1 MLEIK
6 SYDDWIEEEEEL
18 AEDPVSNIKKYT
30 DYVRLNYSK
39 AGILNPET
47 DSEIAAGVQDRLNEE
62 VFTEDMTEEDRNGIF
77 SSIVGPDKNDDADA
91 RFVLDYLKA
100 EGQQDDVRVQ
110 NLTQYLSMKQL
121 APDRAEE
128 FRQPVADIIG
138 DRKLVRDSRIA
149 AADRGDFS
157 VVAIEEDNG
166 DRTFYSGPSAKPEKV
181 SGEIDSLIKAGAIS
195 TSDLSSIS
203 GYVKPINGGLST
215 TSEATRYDIFRSTVG
230 EKAKADKELG
240 GLLQNQ
246 AGALRQQKEEEQ
258 RTTGEAVLE
267 GAKTVIAYPF
277 AKLADAVGAV
287 GSFLT
292 GEEKPEPKYA
302 PDTKLSDVLGS
313 DENLRKKFSAEE
325 IEKFSDA
332 MVADAAGAVFR
343 ADKPETGITT
353 DSMGNPIIAAALLPR
368 DDLFEKAL
376 AAAPLNKD
384 QQKMA
389 RVRRDQL
396 LDTTAPELLKVILE
410 EEPDAVG
417 MLAKAKADGLSD
429 AEFVKTYVSD
439 SKNYSGF
446 ETRLEQ
452 FGKSAWKTVA
462 EIPLGLAALSGN
474 EWAAKEMVKM
484 NKDQSRRQEFSR
496 MFGDE
501 YGIGFQLLNTIP
513 QVATDIGLTIGTG
526 GVFAGAKTLAKAG
539 AVSSKTALRSMAK
552 LGLAGVD
559 DVAAQSF
566 RTASTAGGE
575 AATSNAIKEV
585 GRSLATKFAE
595 NAPVFTT
602 SFVRSATSTYGSIYG
617 QLPDEM
623 SHEEKHKNALGYSLA
638 AGLSTGVIT
647 SGMSFLG
654 RGGVEEVATKRIRAM
669 LGGET
674 DEAVA
679 KAGGR
684 FVPVDKMNYRQAK
697 AVYENLK
704 NESNPVTDRAFQ
716 RAMRGAIGSTYKNYM
731 RTTFGGIV
739 NEATEEMVDQAIQMK
754 LEDAAL
760 DQETPLSE
768 KVNQIF
774 TAGVIGGGL
783 GGIVAG
789 ATQFGPVKKSE
800 LALVFEGRASALEN
814 VATRLRQT
822 NSMATAETVQRMI
835 DDARTRAAE
844 VTQAEAQA
852 KIQEEK
858 NAELATK
865 KPIFADPAEKQLS
878 DETEQ
883 ELELTMLGDLVGE
896 KVSAAGFSG
905 TLEADD
911 SGSIFLN
918 TKDGETIH
926 LGSRYEKAQGR
937 VSAFP
942 QLMTTAKDEGKV
954 LAGTPYIVRG
964 KKATSKVAMPSVT
977 ETNRPEDFLGVI
989 KDKGNIQQLVVKGAT
1004 MMSNQ
1009 DFTMDIKISNGY
1021 QIKSLARYYN
1031 VSLDSLQDLTPP
1043 PTDSEVNASSIDE
1056 IEANAVSDEAKAS
1069 IVTAKEV
1076 LQYGPNQNL
1085 FKAFMAGDS
1094 SKAKFKQTVTNLTP
1108 DELNFVA
1115 QNANTFFDWV
1125 SSDETIPAE
1134 TRGTL
1139 LQSAEDLKSR
1149 VALAY
1154 KFQADQAAKE
1164 AFANEP
1170 DLTDEEKA
1178 AIEDELKQDLEGDSE
1193 EATTPKTQLTP
1204 KEQEAENKRLK
1215 GVITGAPKE
1224 STVVKT
1230 RKTPEGNSVVEG
1242 PSPQDQLKKLMA
1254 DYSDM
1259 EFTAPLVATRDGYKT
1274 FAGATKYRKKL
1285 EFLEDIA
1292 YSDAATEEFSAELAE
1307 LKTSMAKAKQAIGS
1321 RRRRLRVK
1329 MASLLPAEVGSEET
1343 TLTQSEQDLASQL
1356 SAIEASRPFRTFE
1369 EEEKVQEKRIKKKRV
1384 DHGGIAGEDWSTED
1398 KLNVFR
1404 NQEEEL
1410 AFNDLV
1416 LGGFRISDLSAY
1428 GKAIAGLT
1436 QEDIGYGE
1444 VPLFTKQR
1452 LEGDPTDPMKYLKGK
1467 HKFLHRK
1474 VIENYPLVTPTSKH
1488 EPVTS
1493 KRSYTNVET
1502 GERGTIPI
1510 PVFRDA
1516 SYDVVAGEFTNDP
1529 IIIREQ
1535 IDQNI
1540 PVTIP
1545 KELIKRSENAKD
1557 AFKIN
1562 PSIEFD
1568 SDTGVVMSV
1577 IDPITRQ
1584 PIRFSGE
1591 EAYVNGSYIPI
1602 KARKT
1607 ESLLM
1612 SLVAPSGRYL
1622 SSAGET
1628 AKGRQSI
1635 GQQVVNNKVVP
1646 AKNLNARDYTG
1657 DFQKWMMG
1665 EVAFDG
1671 EFERGAGHRFLK
1683 SEFQLDDD
1691 SISDLSSYALAEY
1704 GLSVYEFAMG
1714 KALLDYAAKSVKF
1727 DKNKS
1732 ITKRLTKAAEE
1743 KGLTLEQYKEHPDF
1757 ASEFSLTK
1765 ESLRDLNPVGIVANF
1780 FYTNSKEAMATAIVE
1795 RHPQLSGSTPHNVI
1809 TKYAEFLFERVN
1821 EPDGD
1826 LFIGPKNPLTI
1837 LKKFGKD
1844 YQNAEKAR
1852 NIRKTVFFRGM
1863 GEDNESVLDTLLAT
1877 GKLNDYAL
1885 DPLMSS
1891 SRDMVDD
1898 DPETATTYRTGLRD
1912 SLIRQINDAPELK
1925 RAMKDIA
1932 LLFHKG
1938 FEVLDSGEMIVDVL
1952 INKVVSITGDNRDI
1966 SMAIVNRLS
1975 GLKTG
1980 LRAAGIMSELGW
1992 LPPVAKFEAIPPT
2005 TEPPTR
2011 LESPTASKDR
2021 LIEIVN
2027 KAKESAYRAGGKTTP
2042 QEEIAYRNQII
2053 EAVRVAQPEI
2063 QEAFAAAE
2071 TLRRKGDLRER
2082 YEQSIKSVFD
2092 KMDTE
2097 TINVAVNKLS
2107 QTINNNR
2114 SKLDKFDEQIELVN
2128 SEITE
2133 AGLSL
2138 RNIFNEIN
2146 VQRRALGLDAR
2157 PESEL
2162 LADLSSE
2169 GEFKQPT
2176 AAELSSLERPQP
2188 TATPKQAKVKKTK
2201 AAERAQLA
2209 LPQLTDSYNMALSNV
2224 RFYTRKK
2231 NSVTRDKGVSIALI
2245 ERLNPLMQSIDDV
2258 MADGNM
2264 SETEKTGTVQAIL
2277 TRALTGDPADTRAAT
2292 DYKKA
2297 SESTKLKA
2305 SGIVEETT
2313 KLKDYEKIARMAA
2326 PALMKMRNDT
2336 TRLNKSVSNVN
2347 SAELEQ
2353 AARIANSEDV
2363 ARYAL
2368 ESNDPESVLTALRII
2383 SKSKVEHHREVAKLL
2398 LLAPDF
2404 VRSVKFGIVD
2414 VRSDWAGIY
2423 DSESNAVMVNL
2434 SGHNGRGLA
2443 DVLLHEYLHAA
2454 TVTYLNDPRTAE
2466 QRAAVQ
2472 RINQLR
2478 ELAIAQATK
2487 KGLMRYAHVRNGLA
2501 NNAEFLTYTIT
2512 APEFQSMLAAM
2523 TPTGQRSILSRM
2535 IDAILSFFGKK
2546 NTLLNKAVK
2555 ELFDFS
2561 QMSLASYHTFNISS
2575 RRDIDGIVQ
2584 IAQDARVA
2592 FEDKEFFDSLLER
2605 IQSDEYE
2612 LEQKMSQAPDTL
2624 YFSRS
2629 DVEKL
2634 NTPSG
2639 ISLQSFAAAF
2649 TRFIKPETKTYEDV
2663 VELADEIISDHMW
2676 NPENYIVEA
2685 TQDGISRMYRR
2696 LLTMP
2701 DGKVYDPD
2709 NIEHA
2714 NASDQTIE
2722 IHNLISNGGFDR
2734 AVDDT
2739 VRKINTERAEAVR
2752 SFANYL
2758 SLNTVEEADPAPE
2771 TLYDSPEAAVL
2782 LIAASKY
2789 AVRTEP
2795 DPKADNG
2802 LRYRVIEMAGDNEQM
2817 PFVADGKTASDVV
2830 GYLRSGKGIKDAVKL
2845 AYIKQQNASSETSKK
2860 FGTGW
2865 YVFKKSNQ
2873 HEDAVKL
2880 NEACAGTSWC
2890 TGGHVST
2897 AKSHL
2902 SGGDFH
2908 VYFEKGKAEVAIR
2921 TTNGRLAEPPR
2932 GNTPNQTRTKKHED
2946 ILQTYLTRSD
2956 TNITGAE
2963 DFLADKEFLD
2973 RVVRDKGL
2981 SSFTDLELL
2990 NIPKHRKSSNGY
3002 SADADKWPSSVYKAI
3017 AEEVR
3022 QRDNIFFYDSDK
3034 VRKREYNPD
3043 VQYVYSDSDSLV
3055 DLNKFPN
3062 LVATNAGVWYMAL
3075 KPVTSPVPDPAKN
3088 LEFVGQT
3095 LYVDV
3100 GSIDAVL
3107 PKLKGAEKI
3116 VVRHGR
3122 DSDSSVVV
3130 FPELTRVEQIELRAD
3145 DDRFQ
3150 DGNGVTLE
3158 FPAVTTL
3165 DSLSVSS
3172 GNVKLP
3178 QLARLFSIGG
3188 SSYGRSS
3195 VSIPKLTELDWLHHS
3210 PELDAPNLKKITT
3223 LSEIRTPLS
3232 LPQLTE
3238 IEFWSD
3244 VTQDTYDF
3252 PRLTKVKEMYDVKG
3266 DHTFPNVTDLFSL
3279 ASVSGSVSFPNV
3291 LKMEGTLG
3299 EIREGGLVDMP
3310 KLTEVFD
3317 IQTINGFL
3325 KLPNLN
3331 TIRGKLSFIEMPVP
3345 LTLPK
3350 LKTIGRAISH
3360 TISPINLPELET
3372 LGDPTRVSFT
3382 GTAITQVRDL
3392 FVPKLKTIYGS
3403 VFSAYRLDLPSLEF
3417 LYGKIKG
3424 SAKPVTKVS
3433 SSAGRMVSSTATNRE
3448 AENVRIP
3455 DTAQIIGGQAEPR
3468 AADWVNMIRV
3478 PELTGDTAIDV
3489 LGEIRR
3495 ITPAGI
3501 NIEIN
3506 NTMVGAMGANPTKPN
3521 TILVNENLVATMASG
3536 LSEANAKAVV
3546 RTAVDEE
3553 LAHLASFTAFTT
3565 SDFAA
3570 VAVEL
3575 GPDKVNEI
3583 LDMMYSNMVPDA
3595 TERAARIAADREAGV
3610 TGDIDAAAEWVRMEI
3625 TRMATGRTRE
3635 ADIAFFYTN
3644 PSLLERFLEGLKA
3657 FIVKLKQQFRSTPTA
3672 GTAARIS
3679 QASRS
3684 FRKLRN
3690 GGVLPTPEPSAANE
3704 YGDTT
3709 AFLNAVNGDI
3719 AEGQEDRTLF
3729 MLPVAGTGASKQKTK
3744 DFWKMTQDK
3753 MYNLPMELRK
3763 YLNMRDGTI
3772 SQIEYT
3778 MEDFERRF
3786 PKMRDEALARGVS
3799 IEDIGMLL
3807 GTTAPVV
3814 QGEARKEIQRKVREF
3829 KKENAT
3835 DPDLERKTEDYE
3847 AKLTQ
3852 PEADKFFAAFRKEQ
3866 QAMESRLKGMGFGAM
3881 VDYLVEFRKEINK
3894 YKAVINFDES
3904 NDVYL
3909 TRTFRFFGSE
3919 GWAYFAKEGGVAM
3932 IDGKEVDF
3940 NKLRAAAAKHF
3951 EWEVDDDAKKNGQTL
3966 TAEQRDKK
3974 LIEYLDKYLEN
3985 LELEAADAKELGAM
3999 NTVRKDVNRL
4009 LRKKDFDAPLR
4020 TLLGE
4025 VTDPFENA
4033 VRTVYSVG
4041 RLAANEKFL
4050 RNFAKTAIEIEVA
4063 SRTRKPDMELLFP
4076 PSQSAQL
4083 GDLAGL
4089 YVRKDIA
4096 ATIREE
4102 LGMNGMKQQS
4112 KAMEQINSFGRML
4125 SKFSGLSITA
4135 KTLGSVGFYP
4145 RNLLGGIALTTAQ
4158 GIVNPVYLKD
4168 AFRLSIISNMSL
4180 GGTVKADT
4188 QETRDQIRRLVE
4200 LQILKDETRGRV
4212 AMDMLNGFV
4221 NSTDQQLE
4229 ELLDDIVEAQ
4239 GSGNIEKII
4248 KKFKLEGTWAATKQA
4263 GGSSVEF
4270 LASLNNVIDS
4280 AFKLNA
4286 YFYELNAL
4294 KEAYGDTESESK
4306 LEVDAARKVKL
4317 TFPTHSDQV
4326 SLAKAFNKSPFAML
4340 VLPFVRWK
4348 SEVFRTM
4355 FNTVP
4360 LAVEEIRSK
4369 NPVMQSRGIKRLVGF
4384 TTTMIGGGAAYGALF
4399 ATLFSLLTDDEDD
4412 ERGGV
4417 RKLNDEELESLREG
4431 LPKWQRNH
4439 GIFAQLLQDGT
4450 VQVIDMSNILPHS
4463 QLTDMVG
4470 MASRGDVKG
4479 MADYFASEMI
4489 GTQIA
4494 ANVAIEVAQNRD
4506 QFDQPIWLATDNAV
4520 GAFGKMLLHLGK
4532 GSLLPAVVDKTV
4544 KASRYGEQNAK
4555 EIIVGEITGVR
4566 PMIHKVPD
4574 IEYRGMRN
4582 LKESADAVVSLL
4594 YPLSSGRG
4602 LNPDG
4607 VESIIDEHQSASNK
4621 NQQKLHNFLMGMQS
4635 IGSTESSLAATAKQM
4650 KFSKQ
4655 RFGAALDG
4663 VNIPWVPN
4671 QEWFRKMIDNK
4682 MRVGE
4687 QNPDEIANEINR
4699 VLTQKAD
4706 VYSTNFLE

>member
-6 SYDDWIEEEEEL
+6 SYDDWTEEEEEL

-100 EGQQDDVRVQ
+100 EGQQDDARVQ

-138 DRKLVRDSRIA
+138 DRKLVRDSRVA

-246 AGALRQQKEEEQ
+246 AGTLRQQKEEEQ

-277 AKLADAVGAV
+277 AKLADAVTAA

-292 GEEKPEPKYA
+292 GQEKPEPKYA

-384 QQKMA
+384 QQRMA

-539 AVSSKTALRSMAK
+539 SVSSKTALRSMAK
-552 LGLAGVD
+552 LGLSGVD

-654 RGGVEEVATKRIRAM
+654 RGGVEEVATNRIRAM

-674 DEAVA
+674 DDAVLA
-679 KAGGR
+679 AGGR
-684 FVPVDKMNYRQAK
+684 VVPVDKMNYRQAK

-704 NESNPVTDRAFQ
+704 SESVPVTDRAFQ
-716 RAMRGAIGSTYKNYM
+716 RAMRGAIGGAYKNYM
-731 RTTFGGIV
+731 RTTFGGV
-739 NEATEEMVDQAIQMK
+739 LNEATEEMVDQAIQMK

-789 ATQFGPVKKSE
+789 ATQFGPVKQSE
-800 LALVFEGRASALEN
+800 LALVYEGRASALEK
-814 VATRLRQT
+814 VATQLRKT
-822 NSMATAETVQRMI
+822 NSNATAETVQRMI

-896 KVSAAGFSG
+896 KISAAGFTG

-977 ETNRPEDFLGVI
+977 ETNRPEDFLGII
-989 KDKGNIQQLVVKGAT
+989 KDEEGNIKQLVVKGAT
-1004 MMSNQ
+1004 MMANQ
-1009 DFTMDIKISNGY
+1009 DLGMDIKISNGY

-1076 LQYGPNQNL
+1076 LQYGPNKNL

-1154 KFQADQAAKE
+1154 KFQAEQVVPTGATDLTEEDKAALDDELQAALRG
-1164 AFANEP
+1164 
-1170 DLTDEEKA
+1170 DDGA
-1178 AIEDELKQDLEGDSE
+1178 AP
-1193 EATTPKTQLTP
+1193 TTKPRFTA

-1215 GVITGAPKE
+1215 GVISGAPKE
-1224 STVVKT
+1224 TT
-1230 RKTPEGNSVVEG
+1230 ATARKNTPEGNKVLEG
-1242 PSPQDQLKKLMA
+1242 PSPQEQLRQLMS
-1254 DYSDM
+1254 DYSDLEISVPLVTYNDKRITYAEAKAVEEKLKWLVGFAQTDAGVE
-1259 EFTAPLVATRDGYKT
+1259 EFTADL
-1274 FAGATKYRKKL
+1274 
-1285 EFLEDIA
+1285 
-1292 YSDAATEEFSAELAE
+1292 SE

-1329 MASLLPAEVGSEET
+1329 MAEFMPTEEVED
-1343 TLTQSEQDLASQL
+1343 TLTQSEQDLANRL
-1356 SAIEASRPFRTFE
+1356 AAIEGTRPIKPVE
-1369 EEEKVQEKRIKKKRV
+1369 VKAVKPQRIKHEK
-1384 DHGGIAGEDWSTED
+1384 AGEDWSTED
-1398 KLNVFR
+1398 KLNLFR
-1404 NQEEEL
+1404 NEGEER
-1410 AFNDLV
+1410 AFNELVSNGLNVTDLNGWGLSV
-1416 LGGFRISDLSAY
+1416 AGKVQEALGFGD
-1428 GKAIAGLT
+1428 
-1436 QEDIGYGE
+1436 
-1444 VPLFTKQR
+1444 VPLFTKKR
-1452 LEGDPTDPMKYLKGK
+1452 FLGDPTNPNKYVKGK
-1467 HKFLHRK
+1467 NILLRRK
-1474 VIENYPLVTPTSKH
+1474 VLEQFPI
-1488 EPVTS
+1488 
-1493 KRSYTNVET
+1493 VET
-1502 GERGTIPI
+1502 DTGFTPAPTKKKYANSQTGKFEPLKI
-1510 PVFRDA
+1510 PVFRDLNLDIVSGA
-1516 SYDVVAGEFTNDP
+1516 FTNDTH
-1529 IIIREQ
+1529 ITRAQ

-1540 PVTIP
+1540 ETFVP
-1545 KELIKRSENAKD
+1545 KEIIDKHNDPKNPFR
-1557 AFKIN
+1557 IN
-1562 PSIEFD
+1562 PSIDFD
-1568 SDTGVVMSV
+1568 RTTGKVMSV
-1577 IDPITRQ
+1577 LDPVTLE
-1584 PIRFSGE
+1584 PIRFSGQ
-1591 EAYVNGSYIPI
+1591 SYHTTMANYAPLRG
-1602 KARKT
+1602 KMM
-1607 ESLLM
+1607 M
-1612 SLVAPSGRYL
+1612 SLV
-1622 SSAGET
+1622 SAMIPPT
-1628 AKGRQSI
+1628 ASRLVNAGPTATGRQSI
-1635 GQQVVNNKVVP
+1635 EGRGLSAKEYIEDFKTYLGGQYKDEEGNIV
-1646 AKNLNARDYTG
+1646 KN
-1657 DFQKWMMG
+1657 MG
-1665 EVAFDG
+1665 
-1671 EFERGAGHRFLK
+1671 RGYSALK
-1683 SEFQLDDD
+1683 DTFALDDN
-1691 SISDLSSYALAEY
+1691 SIADLSSYALADY
-1704 GLSVYEFAMG
+1704 AFQVYEFAIG
-1714 KALLDYAAKSVKF
+1714 TELKKSLVNALNFDGNKAL
-1727 DKNKS
+1727 
-1732 ITKRLTKAAEE
+1732 TKKLEKAAETEGLVPPTVVPEERIEFIRNRLSTE
-1743 KGLTLEQYKEHPDF
+1743 KLFELAGVTSK
-1757 ASEFSLTK
+1757 T
-1765 ESLRDLNPVGIVANF
+1765 LRDINPVKVVSKF
-1780 FYTNSKEAMATAIVE
+1780 FYTNNIPSIASAITNIY
-1795 RHPQLSGSTPHNVI
+1795 PQFSGGSGPAVI
-1809 TKYAEFLFERVN
+1809 AKYAESLFDRMN
-1821 EPDGD
+1821 DPKGD
-1826 LFIGPKNPLTI
+1826 LYTGPKKAQTVLGYYGD
-1837 LKKFGKD
+1837 L
-1844 YQNAEKAR
+1844 YQRKEINANLRAEQYR
-1852 NIRKTVFFRGM
+1852 DLGPENI
-1863 GEDNESVLDTLLAT
+1863 EALDTLVFN
-1877 GKLNDYAL
+1877 GKLNDSAV
-1885 DPLMSS
+1885 DPLFMST
-1891 SRDMVDD
+1891 R
-1898 DPETATTYRTGLRD
+1898 TTYEDNTDAFIEFGD
-1912 SLIRQINDAPELK
+1912 SLRRELISAVNNTPALESALQDTASLFSEGLSGLKGARLVDALNN
-1925 RAMKDIA
+1925 
-1932 LLFHKG
+1932 L
-1938 FEVLDSGEMIVDVL
+1938 
-1952 INKVVSITGDNRDI
+1952 VSNLGGDNRHI
-1966 SMAIVNRLS
+1966 AIGIVNRLYRGEFES
-1975 GLKTG
+1975 G
-1980 LRAAGIMSELGW
+1980 LRAAGIMAELGW
-1992 LPPVAKFEAIPPT
+1992 LPPVANFNAVPPDTEAPDT
-2005 TEPPTR
+2005 
-2011 LESPTASKDR
+2011 LESPTASRER
-2021 LIEIVN
+2021 L
-2027 KAKESAYRAGGKTTP
+2027 AKIIQDSKEKAYRSVGSTTP
-2042 QEEIAYRNQII
+2042 QEEAEYRRTIAQ
-2053 EAVRVAQPEI
+2053 AVELVQPEVL
-2063 QEAFAAAE
+2063 AASARAE
-2071 TLRRKGDLRER
+2071 ELQRKAELRSRYATSLDSLVDIFTTQKGA
-2082 YEQSIKSVFD
+2082 D
-2092 KMDTE
+2092 KF
-2097 TINVAVNKLS
+2097 NAVV
-2107 QTINNNR
+2107 
-2114 SKLDKFDEQIELVN
+2114 SKLNSDITGAQDKI
-2128 SEITE
+2128 
-2133 AGLSL
+2133 
-2138 RNIFNEIN
+2138 
-2146 VQRRALGLDAR
+2146 
-2157 PESEL
+2157 
-2162 LADLSSE
+2162 
-2169 GEFKQPT
+2169 
-2176 AAELSSLERPQP
+2176 
-2188 TATPKQAKVKKTK
+2188 AKID
-2201 AAERAQLA
+2201 AQL
-2209 LPQLTDSYNMALSNV
+2209 
-2224 RFYTRKK
+2224 
-2231 NSVTRDKGVSIALI
+2231 
-2245 ERLNPLMQSIDDV
+2245 
-2258 MADGNM
+2258 
-2264 SETEKTGTVQAIL
+2264 
-2277 TRALTGDPADTRAAT
+2277 
-2292 DYKKA
+2292 
-2297 SESTKLKA
+2297 
-2305 SGIVEETT
+2305 EE
-2313 KLKDYEKIARMAA
+2313 L
-2326 PALMKMRNDT
+2326 
-2336 TRLNKSVSNVN
+2336 
-2347 SAELEQ
+2347 SAELEVARGRAEKAQSARTAPATKRTKKKAERKDLVSPAEFVDMAVSNLKYLQRSETKLRREQEVLTKFIDRISPVYSALDSPQKLDSVFAAINSARNKARQESTHYTKASEQSLLKGRNLVKDAASVSPYKIVAEQASVATRRLRENRSMFYPAANDVNSEAEMQ
-2353 AARIANSEDV
+2353 AARAKNAEDML
-2363 ARYAL
+2363 RYGL
-2368 ESNDPESVLTALRII
+2368 FSNDPESVLDALQII
-2383 SKSKVEHHREVAKLL
+2383 SKSKVEHHRDVANLL

-2404 VRSVKFGIVD
+2404 IRSVRFQTVD
-2414 VRSDWAGIY
+2414 LRSDWAGLY
-2423 DSESNAVMVNL
+2423 DSETNTVLVNL
-2434 SGHNGRGLA
+2434 AGHNGRGLA

-2454 TVTYLNDPRTAE
+2454 TVTYFNNPRNAE
-2466 QRAAVQ
+2466 QRAAVA

-2478 ELAIAQATK
+2478 ELAVAQANK
-2487 KGLMRYAHVRNGLA
+2487 NGMIRFAHVRRGLA
-2501 NNAEFLTYTIT
+2501 NNAEFLTYTLT
-2512 APEFQSMLAAM
+2512 APEFQASLATL
-2523 TPTGQRSILSRM
+2523 TPTGQRSLIGRL

-2546 NTLLNKAVK
+2546 NPLLNKSVK
-2555 ELFDFS
+2555 ELLDFS
-2561 QMSLASYHTFNISS
+2561 QMALVNFHTFNIDSARDYDALS
-2575 RRDIDGIVQ
+2575 EVAQDIKARTDDLDYFNNVVEDIITRYEGGQEGVFYLSESETDQAPLLYEVYDRETGEVVWTGTRRDIARQVQ
-2584 IAQDARVA
+2584 DRRDNA
-2592 FEDKEFFDSLLER
+2592 
-2605 IQSDEYE
+2605 YGG
-2612 LEQKMSQAPDTL
+2612 
-2624 YFSRS
+2624 Y
-2629 DVEKL
+2629 
-2634 NTPSG
+2634 
-2639 ISLQSFAAAF
+2639 
-2649 TRFIKPETKTYEDV
+2649 RF
-2663 VELADEIISDHMW
+2663 
-2676 NPENYIVEA
+2676 
-2685 TQDGISRMYRR
+2685 
-2696 LLTMP
+2696 
-2701 DGKVYDPD
+2701 
-2709 NIEHA
+2709 
-2714 NASDQTIE
+2714 
-2722 IHNLISNGGFDR
+2722 
-2734 AVDDT
+2734 
-2739 VRKINTERAEAVR
+2739 AVR
-2752 SFANYL
+2752 Q
-2758 SLNTVEEADPAPE
+2758 AD
-2771 TLYDSPEAAVL
+2771 
-2782 LIAASKY
+2782 
-2789 AVRTEP
+2789 RTSYM
-2795 DPKADNG
+2795 
-2802 LRYRVIEMAGDNEQM
+2802 R
-2817 PFVADGKTASDVV
+2817 
-2830 GYLRSGKGIKDAVKL
+2830 
-2845 AYIKQQNASSETSKK
+2845 
-2860 FGTGW
+2860 
-2865 YVFKKSNQ
+2865 
-2873 HEDAVKL
+2873 
-2880 NEACAGTSWC
+2880 
-2890 TGGHVST
+2890 
-2897 AKSHL
+2897 
-2902 SGGDFH
+2902 
-2908 VYFEKGKAEVAIR
+2908 AI
-2921 TTNGRLAEPPR
+2921 
-2932 GNTPNQTRTKKHED
+2932 D
-2946 ILQTYLTRSD
+2946 
-2956 TNITGAE
+2956 
-2963 DFLADKEFLD
+2963 
-2973 RVVRDKGL
+2973 
-2981 SSFTDLELL
+2981 
-2990 NIPKHRKSSNGY
+2990 
-3002 SADADKWPSSVYKAI
+3002 
-3017 AEEVR
+3017 AEE
-3022 QRDNIFFYDSDK
+3022 
-3034 VRKREYNPD
+3034 
-3043 VQYVYSDSDSLV
+3043 
-3055 DLNKFPN
+3055 
-3062 LVATNAGVWYMAL
+3062 
-3075 KPVTSPVPDPAKN
+3075 
-3088 LEFVGQT
+3088 
-3095 LYVDV
+3095 
-3100 GSIDAVL
+3100 
-3107 PKLKGAEKI
+3107 
-3116 VVRHGR
+3116 
-3122 DSDSSVVV
+3122 
-3130 FPELTRVEQIELRAD
+3130 
-3145 DDRFQ
+3145 
-3150 DGNGVTLE
+3150 
-3158 FPAVTTL
+3158 
-3165 DSLSVSS
+3165 
-3172 GNVKLP
+3172 
-3178 QLARLFSIGG
+3178 
-3188 SSYGRSS
+3188 
-3195 VSIPKLTELDWLHHS
+3195 
-3210 PELDAPNLKKITT
+3210 
-3223 LSEIRTPLS
+3223 TP
-3232 LPQLTE
+3232 P
-3238 IEFWSD
+3238 
-3244 VTQDTYDF
+3244 
-3252 PRLTKVKEMYDVKG
+3252 
-3266 DHTFPNVTDLFSL
+3266 
-3279 ASVSGSVSFPNV
+3279 
-3291 LKMEGTLG
+3291 
-3299 EIREGGLVDMP
+3299 
-3310 KLTEVFD
+3310 
-3317 IQTINGFL
+3317 
-3325 KLPNLN
+3325 
-3331 TIRGKLSFIEMPVP
+3331 
-3345 LTLPK
+3345 
-3350 LKTIGRAISH
+3350 
-3360 TISPINLPELET
+3360 
-3372 LGDPTRVSFT
+3372 
-3382 GTAITQVRDL
+3382 
-3392 FVPKLKTIYGS
+3392 
-3403 VFSAYRLDLPSLEF
+3403 
-3417 LYGKIKG
+3417 
-3424 SAKPVTKVS
+3424 
-3433 SSAGRMVSSTATNRE
+3433 
-3448 AENVRIP
+3448 
-3455 DTAQIIGGQAEPR
+3455 
-3468 AADWVNMIRV
+3468 
-3478 PELTGDTAIDV
+3478 IDV
-3489 LGEIRR
+3489 LEEIKR
-3495 ITPAGI
+3495 IVPDGVSV
-3501 NIEIN
+3501 EIDD
-3506 NTMVGAMGANPTKPN
+3506 TMVGAMGVRRSKPN
-3521 TILVNENLVATMASG
+3521 TIIINQEYVAGLGAG
-3536 LSEANAKAVV
+3536 LSKANAKAVV

-3553 LAHLASFTAFTT
+3553 LAHIAANSVFTDDDYLAIAK
-3565 SDFAA
+3565 
-3570 VAVEL
+3570 EL
-3575 GPDKVNEI
+3575 GPNMVNSI
-3583 LDMMYSNMVPDA
+3583 LDMVYSNMEPDDA
-3595 TERAARIAADREAGV
+3595 ARAALIAADRESGI
-3610 TGDIDAAAEWVRMEI
+3610 TGDLDAASEWVRMRM
-3625 TRMATGRTRE
+3625 THMATGRTRE
-3635 ADIAFFYTN
+3635 VDIAFFYTN

-3657 FIVKLKQQFRSTPTA
+3657 FITKLKQQFKATPTA

-3719 AEGQEDRTLF
+3719 AEGQEDRTSF

-3744 DFWKMTQDK
+3744 DFWKLTQDK

-3778 MEDFERRF
+3778 IEDFDRRF
-3786 PKMRDEALARGVS
+3786 PKLRDEALARGAS
-3799 IEDIGMLL
+3799 IEDIGMIL

-3829 KKENAT
+3829 KKDNAT
-3835 DPDLERKTEDYE
+3835 DPDLERKAEDYE
-3847 AKLTQ
+3847 AQLTQ

-3866 QAMESRLKGMGFGAM
+3866 QAMESKLKNSGFGEL
-3881 VDYLVEFRKEINK
+3881 VDYLVEFRGEINK

-3919 GWAYFAKEGGVAM
+3919 GWALFAKEGGVAM

-3940 NKLRAAAAKHF
+3940 NKLRAAASKHF
-3951 EWEVDDDAKKNGQTL
+3951 EWEVDNDAKQNGQTL

-3974 LIEYLDKYLEN
+3974 LIEYLDKYLAN
-3985 LELEAADAKELGAM
+3985 LEQEAADAKDFGAM

-4050 RNFAKTAIEIEVA
+4050 RNFASKAIEIEVA

-4102 LGMNGMKQQS
+4102 LGMNGIKQQS
-4112 KAMEQINSFGRML
+4112 KAMETLNSLGRAM

-4145 RNLLGGIALTTAQ
+4145 RNVLGGIALTTAQ
-4158 GIVNPVYLKD
+4158 GIINPVYMKE
-4168 AFRLSIISNMSL
+4168 AMRLAIISNMSL
-4180 GGTVKADT
+4180 GGNVKADT
-4188 QETRDQIRRLVE
+4188 QETRNQIRRLTE
-4200 LQILKDETRGRV
+4200 LQILKDETRGRI

-4248 KKFKLEGTWAATKQA
+4248 KKFNLEGTWAATKQA
-4263 GGSSVEF
+4263 GGSTVEF

-4286 YFYELNAL
+4286 YFFELNAL
-4294 KEAYGDTESESK
+4294 KEAYGDTESEAK

-4317 TFPTHSDQV
+4317 TFPTHSDQL
-4326 SLAKAFNKSPFAML
+4326 SLAKAFNKSPFSMIA
-4340 VLPFVRWK
+4340 LPFVRWK
-4348 SEVFRTM
+4348 TEVFRTM

-4360 LAVEEIRSK
+4360 LAVEEMKSG
-4369 NPVMQSRGIKRLVGF
+4369 NPVMRSRGVKRLVGF
-4384 TTTMIGGGAAYGALF
+4384 TTTMIGGSAAYGALF

-4417 RKLNDEELESLREG
+4417 RELNEEELVALREG

-4450 VQVIDMSNILPHS
+4450 VQVIDMSNILPYS

-4470 MASRGDVKG
+4470 LATRGDIKG
-4479 MADYFASEMI
+4479 MADYFSSEMI

-4494 ANVAIEVAQNRD
+4494 ANTAIEVAQNRD
-4506 QFDQPIWLATDNAV
+4506 QFDQPIWLATDNPV
-4520 GAFGKMLLHLGK
+4520 DAFGKMAKHLIG
-4532 GSLLPAVVDKTV
+4532 GTLQPAIIDKV
-4544 KASRYGEQNAK
+4544 IKVGRYGEQNAK
-4555 EIIVGEITGVR
+4555 EIIVGELTGVR
-4566 PMIHKVPD
+4566 PMIHKTTD

-4594 YPLSSGRG
+4594 YPLSSGKG
-4602 LNPDG
+4602 LNPDEVEG
-4607 VESIIDEHQSASNK
+4607 VIDEHQSASNK

-4635 IGSTESSLAATAKQM
+4635 IGSTESSLATTAKQM

-4655 RFGAALDG
+4655 RFGAALEG
-4663 VNIPWVPN
+4663 KNIPWVPN
-4671 QEWFRKMIDNK
+4671 EQWFRKMIDNK

-4687 QNPDEIANEINR
+4687 QDPDEIANEINR

>member
-6 SYDDWIEEEEEL
+6 SYDDWTEEEEEL
-18 AEDPVSNIKKYT
+18 AEDPISNIKKYT

-100 EGQQDDVRVQ
+100 EGQQDDARVQ

-138 DRKLVRDSRIA
+138 DRKLVRDSRVA

-246 AGALRQQKEEEQ
+246 AGTLRQQKEEEQ

-277 AKLADAVGAV
+277 VKLGDAVMAA

-539 AVSSKTALRSMAK
+539 SVSSKTALRSMAK
-552 LGLAGVD
+552 LGLSGVD

-623 SHEEKHKNALGYSLA
+623 SHEEKHKNALGYALA

-654 RGGVEEVATKRIRAM
+654 RGGVEDLATKRIRAM

-674 DEAVA
+674 DDAVLA
-679 KAGGR
+679 AGGR
-684 FVPVDKMNYRQAK
+684 VVPVDKMNYRQAK

-704 NESNPVTDRAFQ
+704 SESVPVTDRAFQ
-716 RAMRGAIGSTYKNYM
+716 RAMRGAIGGAYKNYM
-731 RTTFGGIV
+731 RTTFGGML

-800 LALVFEGRASALEN
+800 QALVFEGRASALEK
-814 VATRLRQT
+814 VATQLRKT
-822 NSMATAETVQRMI
+822 NSNATAETVQRMI

-878 DETEQ
+878 DEKEQ

-896 KVSAAGFSG
+896 KVSAAGFTG

-942 QLMTTAKDEGKV
+942 QLMTFAKDEGKV

-977 ETNRPEDFLGVI
+977 ENNRPEDFLGVI
-989 KDKGNIQQLVVKGAT
+989 KDKGNIIQLVVKGAT
-1004 MMSNQ
+1004 LMSNQ
-1009 DFTMDIKISNGY
+1009 DLDGMDIKISNGY

-1043 PTDSEVNASSIDE
+1043 PTDSDVNASSIDE
-1056 IEANAVSDEAKAS
+1056 IETNAVSDEAKAS

-1108 DELNFVA
+1108 DELNFIA

-1125 SSDETIPAE
+1125 SSDDTIPAE
-1134 TRGTL
+1134 TRGAL

-1154 KFQADQAAKE
+1154 KFQVDQAAKE

-1178 AIEDELKQDLEGDSE
+1178 AIEDELKRDLEGGGE
-1193 EATTPKTQLTP
+1193 EATAPKTQLTS

-1224 STVVKT
+1224 PTAVKT

-1242 PSPQDQLKKLMA
+1242 PSPQDQLRKLMA

-1259 EFTAPLVATRDGYKT
+1259 EFVVPIVATREGPKT

-1292 YSDAATEEFSAELAE
+1292 YSDAAAEEFSAELAE
-1307 LKTSMAKAKQAIGS
+1307 LKVSMAKGKQAIGS
-1321 RRRRLRVK
+1321 RRRRLRMK
-1329 MASLLPAEVGSEET
+1329 MASLMPAEVGSEET

-1356 SAIEASRPFRTFE
+1356 SAIEASRPFKTFE
-1369 EEEKVQEKRIKKKRV
+1369 EEEEAQEKRTKKKRV

-1404 NQEEEL
+1404 NLEEEL

-1436 QEDIGYGE
+1436 QKDMGYGE

-1467 HKFLHRK
+1467 HKFLYRK
-1474 VIENYPLVTPTSKH
+1474 VIENYPLVTPTSKD

-1502 GERGTIPI
+1502 GEYRTIPI

-1516 SYDVVAGEFTNDP
+1516 SYDAVAGEFTNDP

-1545 KELIKRSENAKD
+1545 KQLIKRSENAKD

-1568 SDTGVVMSV
+1568 PDTGVVMSV

-1714 KALLDYAAKSVKF
+1714 KALLDYAAKSVNF

-1757 ASEFSLTK
+1757 ASEFNLTK
-1765 ESLRDLNPVGIVANF
+1765 ESLRDLNPVGVVADF
-1780 FYTNSKEAMATAIVE
+1780 FYTNSKEAMATAIAE
-1795 RHPQLSGSTPHNVI
+1795 RHPNLSGSTAHNVI
-1809 TKYAEFLFERVN
+1809 TKYAEFLYERVN

-1826 LFIGPKNPLTI
+1826 LFTGPKNPLNI

-1885 DPLMSS
+1885 DPLLSS

-1898 DPETATTYRTGLRD
+1898 DPETATTYRVSLRD
-1912 SLIRQINDAPELK
+1912 SLIRQINDTPELK

-1938 FEVLDSGEMIVDVL
+1938 FEVLESGEMIVDVL
-1952 INKVVSITGDNRDI
+1952 NNKIVSITGDNRDI

-1980 LRAAGIMSELGW
+1980 LRAAGVMSELGW

-2005 TEPPTR
+2005 VEPPASF
-2011 LESPTASKDR
+2011 ESPTASKDR
-2021 LIEIVN
+2021 LIELVD

-2042 QEEIAYRNQII
+2042 QEEVAYRSKII

-2082 YEQSIKSVFD
+2082 YEQSIKSVFN

-2107 QTINNNR
+2107 QTISNNR

-2146 VQRRALGLDAR
+2146 VQRRALGLGAR

-2188 TATPKQAKVKKTK
+2188 TATPKQVKVKKTK

-2224 RFYTRKK
+2224 RFHTRKK
-2231 NSVTRDKGVSIALI
+2231 NSVTRDKEVSIALI
-2245 ERLNPLMQSIDDV
+2245 ERLNPLMQRIDDV
-2258 MADGNM
+2258 MVDDM
-2264 SETEKTGTVQAIL
+2264 SETEKIGTVEAIL

-2292 DYKKA
+2292 EYKKA
-2297 SESTKLKA
+2297 SESMKLKA

-2313 KLKDYEKIARMAA
+2313 ELKGYEKIARMAA
-2326 PALMKMRNDT
+2326 PALMKMRNDV

-2546 NTLLNKAVK
+2546 NTLLNKAIK

-2624 YFSRS
+2624 YFSVS

-2649 TRFIKPETKTYEDV
+2649 TSRIRPETKTYDQLRSISTDIIEDH
-2663 VELADEIISDHMW
+2663 IK
-2676 NPENYIVEA
+2676 NPEKYIVEA
-2685 TQDGISRMYRR
+2685 TNDGISRMYRR

-2701 DGKVYDPD
+2701 DGKEYDPD

-2714 NASDQTIE
+2714 NASDRTIQ
-2722 IHNLISNGGFDR
+2722 IYNLIQDGGFDQAIEQTVSR
-2734 AVDDT
+2734 INDD
-2739 VRKINTERAEAVR
+2739 RAEAIKN
-2752 SFANYL
+2752 FAEYL
-2758 SLNTVEEADPAPE
+2758 REESEPYGDPEP
-2771 TLYDSPEAAVL
+2771 TYGLYDEPEAAL
-2782 LIAASKY
+2782 LLVAASKY
-2789 AVRTEP
+2789 AVRTEA
-2795 DPKADNG
+2795 DVKSDNG
-2802 LRYRVIEMAGDNEQM
+2802 LRYRVIEMTSDDEQM
-2817 PFVADGKTASDVV
+2817 PFVADAKTASEVV
-2830 GYLRSGKGIKDAVKL
+2830 SHLRDGKKIKDAIKL
-2845 AYIKQQNASSETSKK
+2845 AYTKQQTEAAKTSKK

-2865 YVFKKSNQ
+2865 YVFKKSDK
-2873 HEDAVKL
+2873 HEDAVEL
-2880 NEACAGTSWC
+2880 NAAVAATSWC
-2890 TGGHVST
+2890 TGGSVNT
-2897 AKSHL
+2897 AKNHL

-2908 VYFEKGKAEVAIR
+2908 VFFENGKPEVAIR
-2921 TTNGRLAEPPR
+2921 TSNGQLAEPPR
-2932 GNTPNQTRTKKHED
+2932 GNTPNQSRTQKHEE
-2946 ILQTYLTRSD
+2946 ILRDYLLRSD
-2956 TNITGAE
+2956 TGLTGAE
-2963 DFLADKEFLD
+2963 DFIADREFLD
-2973 RVVRDKGL
+2973 RVVRDKGF
-2981 SSFTDLELL
+2981 SRFTNVELL
-2990 NIPKHRKSSNGY
+2990 NAPRYRRSSNGY
-3002 SADADKWPSSVYKAI
+3002 G
-3017 AEEVR
+3017 
-3022 QRDNIFFYDSDK
+3022 
-3034 VRKREYNPD
+3034 
-3043 VQYVYSDSDSLV
+3043 SDSLYWPESV
-3055 DLNKFPN
+3055 YSSLDREIRKRQDIYVVEGETREQTDASLQQAPPDIEYIAGNFNASTVKIEEFPKLKATNLHVLVTGSNYEYASN
-3062 LVATNAGVWYMAL
+3062 LVYAKGVYASNLSIGGAEVSFPSLESADDLSVLGDGVNTVFSFPKLKTANKLVIESSTAELPAL
-3075 KPVTSPVPDPAKN
+3075 TKARIIHVQKGAS
-3088 LEFVGQT
+3088 
-3095 LYVDV
+3095 
-3100 GSIDAVL
+3100 AVL
-3107 PKLKGAEKI
+3107 P
-3116 VVRHGR
+3116 
-3122 DSDSSVVV
+3122 
-3130 FPELTRVEQIELRAD
+3130 ELTEVETIRLGRTDSGFMNKTDAARSIEVPKLINGGTILGRVDNFYGPSLE
-3145 DDRFQ
+3145 
-3150 DGNGVTLE
+3150 TLH
-3158 FPAVTTL
+3158 TL
-3165 DSLSVSS
+3165 DITGYISL
-3172 GNVKLP
+3172 
-3178 QLARLFSIGG
+3178 
-3188 SSYGRSS
+3188 
-3195 VSIPKLTELDWLHHS
+3195 
-3210 PELDAPNLKKITT
+3210 
-3223 LSEIRTPLS
+3223 
-3232 LPQLTE
+3232 
-3238 IEFWSD
+3238 
-3244 VTQDTYDF
+3244 
-3252 PRLTKVKEMYDVKG
+3252 PRLTKINFALELHNDSDYDL
-3266 DHTFPNVTDLFSL
+3266 PNLTSVYELSSASKTAIKLPSLTTIEGNLSSVRGPLDLPELTTVRWNLENIYHSI
-3279 ASVSGSVSFPNV
+3279 NV
-3291 LKMEGTLG
+3291 
-3299 EIREGGLVDMP
+3299 P
-3310 KLTEVFD
+3310 KLTS
-3317 IQTINGFL
+3317 IGG
-3325 KLPNLN
+3325 
-3331 TIRGKLSFIEMPVP
+3331 RIENVSVD
-3345 LTLPK
+3345 LTLPA
-3350 LKTIGRAISH
+3350 LTAVDEIGVSRG
-3360 TISPINLPELET
+3360 TTLNLPALTTVNNDIFAADSYARLAPNAPKVATVIAPELTFVKNYYLE
-3372 LGDPTRVSFT
+3372 PS
-3382 GTAITQVRDL
+3382 IDL
-3392 FVPKLKTIYGS
+3392 YAP
-3403 VFSAYRLDLPSLEF
+3403 RLD
-3417 LYGKIKG
+3417 
-3424 SAKPVTKVS
+3424 
-3433 SSAGRMVSSTATNRE
+3433 RE
-3448 AENVRIP
+3448 VITETRGDLADE
-3455 DTAQIIGGQAEPR
+3455 DII
-3468 AADWVNMIRV
+3468 NYIRV
-3478 PELTGDTAIDV
+3478 PERQGDTAIDV

-3506 NTMVGAMGANPTKPN
+3506 NTMVGAMGANATKPN

-3536 LSEANAKAVV
+3536 LSAANARAVV

-3553 LAHLASFTAFTT
+3553 LAHLASFTVFTT
-3565 SDFAA
+3565 ADFAA
-3570 VAVEL
+3570 VAAEL

-3583 LDMMYSNMVPDA
+3583 LDMMYSNAVPDN

-3610 TGDIDAAAEWVRMEI
+3610 VGDIDAAAEWVRMEI

-3657 FIVKLKQQFRSTPTA
+3657 FIVKLKQQFKSTPTT

-3709 AFLNAVNGDI
+3709 AFFNAINGDI
-3719 AEGQEDRTLF
+3719 AEGQEDRTYF
-3729 MLPVAGTGASKQKTK
+3729 MFPVAGTGASKQKTK
-3744 DFWKMTQDK
+3744 DFWKMAQDK

-3778 MEDFERRF
+3778 IEDFDRRF
-3786 PKMRDEALARGVS
+3786 PKLRDEALARGAS
-3799 IEDIGMLL
+3799 IEDIGMIL
-3807 GTTAPVV
+3807 GTTAPAV

-3829 KKENAT
+3829 KKDNAT
-3835 DPDLERKTEDYE
+3835 DPDLERKAEDYE
-3847 AKLTQ
+3847 AQLTQ

-3866 QAMESRLKGMGFGAM
+3866 QAMESKLKNSGFGEL
-3881 VDYLVEFRKEINK
+3881 VDYLVEFRNEINK

-3919 GWAYFAKEGGVAM
+3919 GWALFAKEGGVAM

-3951 EWEVDDDAKKNGQTL
+3951 EWEVDNDAKQNGQTL

-3974 LIEYLDKYLEN
+3974 LIEYLDKYLAN
-3985 LELEAADAKELGAM
+3985 LEQEAADAKDLGAM

-4050 RNFAKTAIEIEVA
+4050 RNFASKAIEIEVA

-4102 LGMNGMKQQS
+4102 LGMNGIKQQS
-4112 KAMEQINSFGRML
+4112 KAMETLNSLGRAM

-4145 RNLLGGIALTTAQ
+4145 RNVLGGIALTTAQ
-4158 GIVNPVYLKD
+4158 GIINPVYMKE
-4168 AFRLSIISNMSL
+4168 AMRLSIISNMSL
-4180 GGTVKADT
+4180 GGNVKADT
-4188 QETRDQIRRLVE
+4188 QETRNQIRRLTE
-4200 LQILKDETRGRV
+4200 LQILKDETRGRI

-4229 ELLDDIVEAQ
+4229 ELLDAIVEAQ

-4248 KKFKLEGTWAATKQA
+4248 KKFNLEGTWAATKQA
-4263 GGSSVEF
+4263 GGSTVEF

-4286 YFYELNAL
+4286 YFFELNAL

-4317 TFPTHSDQV
+4317 TFPTHSDQL
-4326 SLAKAFNKSPFAML
+4326 SLAKAFNKSPFSMI

-4348 SEVFRTM
+4348 TEVFRTM

-4360 LAVEEIRSK
+4360 LAVEEMRSG
-4369 NPVMQSRGIKRLVGF
+4369 NPVMRSRGTKRLIGF
-4384 TTTMIGGGAAYGALF
+4384 TSTMVGGGAAYGALF

-4412 ERGGV
+4412 ERDGV
-4417 RKLNDEELESLREG
+4417 RKLNDEELDALREG

-4439 GIFAQLLQDGT
+4439 GIFAQLLQDGS
-4450 VQVIDMSNILPHS
+4450 VQVIDMSNILPYS
-4463 QLTDMVG
+4463 QLTDLIG
-4470 MASRGDVKG
+4470 LATRGNLKG
-4479 MADYFASEMI
+4479 MADYIASEMV

-4494 ANVAIEVAQNRD
+4494 ASTAFEIAQNRD
-4506 QFDQPIWLATDNAV
+4506 EFDQPIWLDTDNAV
-4520 GAFGKMLLHLGK
+4520 GALWKMVKHLG
-4532 GSLLPAVVDKTV
+4532 GGTVVPSVVDKV
-4544 KASRYGEQNAK
+4544 IKIGRYGEQNAK
-4555 EIIVGEITGVR
+4555 EIIVGELTGVR
-4566 PMIHKVPD
+4566 PMIHKATD

-4602 LNPDG
+4602 LNPDE
-4607 VESIIDEHQSASNK
+4607 VEGIIDDHQSASNK

-4635 IGSTESSLAATAKQM
+4635 IGSTESSLATTAKQM

-4655 RFGAALDG
+4655 RFGAALEG

-4671 QEWFRKMIDNK
+4671 EQWFRKMIDNK

-4687 QNPDEIANEINR
+4687 QDPDEIANEINR

-4706 VYSTNFLE
+4706 VYSTNFLQ

>member
-6 SYDDWIEEEEEL
+6 SYDDWTEEEEEL

-100 EGQQDDVRVQ
+100 EGQQDDARVQ

-138 DRKLVRDSRIA
+138 DRKLVRDSRVA

-246 AGALRQQKEEEQ
+246 AGTLRQQKEEEQ

-277 AKLADAVGAV
+277 AKLADAVMAA

-539 AVSSKTALRSMAK
+539 SVSSKTALRSMAK
-552 LGLAGVD
+552 LGLSGVD

-674 DEAVA
+674 DDAVLA
-679 KAGGR
+679 AGGR
-684 FVPVDKMNYRQAK
+684 VVPIDKMNYRQAK

-704 NESNPVTDRAFQ
+704 SESVPVTDRAFQ
-716 RAMRGAIGSTYKNYM
+716 RAMRGAIGGAYKNYM
-731 RTTFGGIV
+731 RTTFGGV
-739 NEATEEMVDQAIQMK
+739 LNEATEEMVDQAIQMK

-800 LALVFEGRASALEN
+800 QALVFEGRASALEK
-814 VATRLRQT
+814 VATQLRKT
-822 NSMATAETVQRMI
+822 NSNATAETVQRMI

-878 DETEQ
+878 DEKEQ

-896 KVSAAGFSG
+896 KVSAAGFTG

-942 QLMTTAKDEGKV
+942 QLMTFAKDEGKV

-977 ETNRPEDFLGVI
+977 ENNRPEDFLGVI
-989 KDKGNIQQLVVKGAT
+989 KDKGNIIQLVVKGAT
-1004 MMSNQ
+1004 LMSNQ
-1009 DFTMDIKISNGY
+1009 DLDGMDIKISNGY

-1043 PTDSEVNASSIDE
+1043 PTDSDVDASSIDE

-1108 DELNFVA
+1108 DELNFIA

-1125 SSDETIPAE
+1125 SSDDTIPAE
-1134 TRGTL
+1134 TRGAL

-1154 KFQADQAAKE
+1154 KFQVDQAARE

-1178 AIEDELKQDLEGDSE
+1178 AIEDKLKQDLEGDGE
-1193 EATTPKTQLTP
+1193 EATAPKTQLTS
-1204 KEQEAENKRLK
+1204 KEQEAGNKRLK

-1224 STVVKT
+1224 PTAVKT

-1242 PSPQDQLKKLMA
+1242 PSPQDQLRKLMA

-1259 EFTAPLVATRDGYKT
+1259 EFVVPIVATREGPKT

-1307 LKTSMAKAKQAIGS
+1307 LKVSMAKGKQAIGS
-1321 RRRRLRVK
+1321 RRRRLRMK
-1329 MASLLPAEVGSEET
+1329 MASLMPAEVGSEET
-1343 TLTQSEQDLASQL
+1343 TLTQSEQDLAAQL
-1356 SAIEASRPFRTFE
+1356 SAIEASRPFKTFE
-1369 EEEKVQEKRIKKKRV
+1369 EEEEAQEKRTKKKRV

-1428 GKAIAGLT
+1428 GRAIAGLT
-1436 QEDIGYGE
+1436 QEDMGYGE

-1467 HKFLHRK
+1467 HKFLYRK
-1474 VIENYPLVTPTSKH
+1474 VIENYPLVTPTSKD

-1502 GERGTIPI
+1502 GEYKTIPI

-1516 SYDVVAGEFTNDP
+1516 SYDAVAGEFTNDP

-1545 KELIKRSENAKD
+1545 KQLIKRSENAKD

-1568 SDTGVVMSV
+1568 PDTGVVVSV

-1727 DKNKS
+1727 EKNKS

-1757 ASEFSLTK
+1757 ASEFNLTK
-1765 ESLRDLNPVGIVANF
+1765 ESLRDLNPVGVVADF
-1780 FYTNSKEAMATAIVE
+1780 FYTNSKEAMATAIAE
-1795 RHPQLSGSTPHNVI
+1795 RHPNLSGSTAHNVI
-1809 TKYAEFLFERVN
+1809 TKYAEFLYERVN

-1826 LFIGPKNPLTI
+1826 LFTGPKNPLNI

-1885 DPLMSS
+1885 DPLLSS

-1898 DPETATTYRTGLRD
+1898 DPETATTYRISLRD
-1912 SLIRQINDAPELK
+1912 SLIRQINDTPELK

-1938 FEVLDSGEMIVDVL
+1938 FEVLESGEMIVDVL
-1952 INKVVSITGDNRDI
+1952 NNKIVSITGDNRDI

-1980 LRAAGIMSELGW
+1980 LRAAGVMSELGW

-2005 TEPPTR
+2005 VEPPASF
-2011 LESPTASKDR
+2011 ESPTASKDR
-2021 LIEIVN
+2021 LIELVD

-2042 QEEIAYRNQII
+2042 QEEVAYRSKII

-2082 YEQSIKSVFD
+2082 YEQSIKSVFN

-2107 QTINNNR
+2107 QTIINNR

-2133 AGLSL
+2133 AGLALS
-2138 RNIFNEIN
+2138 NIFNEIN
-2146 VQRRALGLDAR
+2146 VQRRALGLGAR

-2188 TATPKQAKVKKTK
+2188 TATPKQVKVKKTK

-2224 RFYTRKK
+2224 RFHTRKK
-2231 NSVTRDKGVSIALI
+2231 NSVTRDKEVSIALI
-2245 ERLNPLMQSIDDV
+2245 ERLSPLMQSIDDV
-2258 MADGNM
+2258 MVDDM
-2264 SETEKTGTVQAIL
+2264 PETEKIGTVQAIL

-2297 SESTKLKA
+2297 SESMKLKA

-2313 KLKDYEKIARMAA
+2313 ELKGYEKIARMAA
-2326 PALMKMRNDT
+2326 PALMKMRNDV

-2546 NTLLNKAVK
+2546 NTLLNKAIK

-2612 LEQKMSQAPDTL
+2612 LEQKMSQAPSTL
-2624 YFSRS
+2624 FFSRS
-2629 DVEKL
+2629 EKPFTL
-2634 NTPSG
+2634 IATPEE
-2639 ISLQSFAAAF
+2639 IDQQVKF
-2649 TRFIKPETKTYEDV
+2649 TPEERQRFINYSRAYSKAMDLDTSSIADRLVGEPDDSVVSEKEFDGVINNLDRLNEPTEFSDAAILDMWPKEVSSLLRRAGVDGVNINNQLDALFKLGKQSGWWKSADNGQFYRFAQATYFFYEGRKPLRDIYKNEKGDAESLEGAVSDTKEDFGYAIGQLYWYLIDLIEDGGAKKYFV
-2663 VELADEIISDHMW
+2663 SPDLAEQLKVASRRMLMAYAEAFA
-2676 NPENYIVEA
+2676 PENEIEIARSWVRSVIRDKGEAKPAGGYTHYARIASEASGPPPINVLEEIKRIVP
-2685 TQDGISRMYRR
+2685 DGIS
-2696 LLTMP
+2696 
-2701 DGKVYDPD
+2701 V
-2709 NIEHA
+2709 E
-2714 NASDQTIE
+2714 
-2722 IHNLISNGGFDR
+2722 
-2734 AVDDT
+2734 VD
-2739 VRKINTERAEAVR
+2739 
-2752 SFANYL
+2752 
-2758 SLNTVEEADPAPE
+2758 
-2771 TLYDSPEAAVL
+2771 
-2782 LIAASKY
+2782 
-2789 AVRTEP
+2789 
-2795 DPKADNG
+2795 
-2802 LRYRVIEMAGDNEQM
+2802 
-2817 PFVADGKTASDVV
+2817 
-2830 GYLRSGKGIKDAVKL
+2830 
-2845 AYIKQQNASSETSKK
+2845 
-2860 FGTGW
+2860 
-2865 YVFKKSNQ
+2865 
-2873 HEDAVKL
+2873 
-2880 NEACAGTSWC
+2880 
-2890 TGGHVST
+2890 
-2897 AKSHL
+2897 
-2902 SGGDFH
+2902 
-2908 VYFEKGKAEVAIR
+2908 
-2921 TTNGRLAEPPR
+2921 
-2932 GNTPNQTRTKKHED
+2932 
-2946 ILQTYLTRSD
+2946 
-2956 TNITGAE
+2956 
-2963 DFLADKEFLD
+2963 
-2973 RVVRDKGL
+2973 
-2981 SSFTDLELL
+2981 
-2990 NIPKHRKSSNGY
+2990 
-3002 SADADKWPSSVYKAI
+3002 
-3017 AEEVR
+3017 
-3022 QRDNIFFYDSDK
+3022 
-3034 VRKREYNPD
+3034 
-3043 VQYVYSDSDSLV
+3043 
-3055 DLNKFPN
+3055 
-3062 LVATNAGVWYMAL
+3062 
-3075 KPVTSPVPDPAKN
+3075 
-3088 LEFVGQT
+3088 
-3095 LYVDV
+3095 
-3100 GSIDAVL
+3100 
-3107 PKLKGAEKI
+3107 
-3116 VVRHGR
+3116 
-3122 DSDSSVVV
+3122 
-3130 FPELTRVEQIELRAD
+3130 
-3145 DDRFQ
+3145 
-3150 DGNGVTLE
+3150 
-3158 FPAVTTL
+3158 
-3165 DSLSVSS
+3165 
-3172 GNVKLP
+3172 
-3178 QLARLFSIGG
+3178 
-3188 SSYGRSS
+3188 
-3195 VSIPKLTELDWLHHS
+3195 
-3210 PELDAPNLKKITT
+3210 
-3223 LSEIRTPLS
+3223 
-3232 LPQLTE
+3232 
-3238 IEFWSD
+3238 
-3244 VTQDTYDF
+3244 
-3252 PRLTKVKEMYDVKG
+3252 
-3266 DHTFPNVTDLFSL
+3266 
-3279 ASVSGSVSFPNV
+3279 
-3291 LKMEGTLG
+3291 
-3299 EIREGGLVDMP
+3299 
-3310 KLTEVFD
+3310 
-3317 IQTINGFL
+3317 
-3325 KLPNLN
+3325 
-3331 TIRGKLSFIEMPVP
+3331 
-3345 LTLPK
+3345 
-3350 LKTIGRAISH
+3350 
-3360 TISPINLPELET
+3360 
-3372 LGDPTRVSFT
+3372 
-3382 GTAITQVRDL
+3382 
-3392 FVPKLKTIYGS
+3392 
-3403 VFSAYRLDLPSLEF
+3403 
-3417 LYGKIKG
+3417 
-3424 SAKPVTKVS
+3424 
-3433 SSAGRMVSSTATNRE
+3433 
-3448 AENVRIP
+3448 
-3455 DTAQIIGGQAEPR
+3455 
-3468 AADWVNMIRV
+3468 
-3478 PELTGDTAIDV
+3478 
-3489 LGEIRR
+3489 
-3495 ITPAGI
+3495 
-3501 NIEIN
+3501 
-3506 NTMVGAMGANPTKPN
+3506 NTMSGAMGVRRSKPN
-3521 TILVNENLVATMASG
+3521 TIVVNQKYISTLGYG

-3553 LAHLASFTAFTT
+3553 LAHIAANSVFTNDDYLAIAK
-3565 SDFAA
+3565 
-3570 VAVEL
+3570 EL
-3575 GPDKVNEI
+3575 GPDMVNRI
-3583 LDMMYSNMVPDA
+3583 LDMTYSNMEPDDA
-3595 TERAARIAADREAGV
+3595 ARAALIAADREAGL
-3610 TGDIDAAAEWVRMEI
+3610 TGDLDAAAEWVRMEM

-3635 ADIAFFYTN
+3635 VDIAFFYTN

-3657 FIVKLKQQFRSTPTA
+3657 FIVKLKQQFRATPTT

-3709 AFLNAVNGDI
+3709 AFFNAVNGDI
-3719 AEGQEDRTLF
+3719 AEGQEDRTSF

-3744 DFWKMTQDK
+3744 DFWKLTQDK

-3778 MEDFERRF
+3778 IEDFDRRF
-3786 PKMRDEALARGVS
+3786 PKLRDEALARGAS
-3799 IEDIGMLL
+3799 IEDIGMIL
-3807 GTTAPVV
+3807 GTTAPAV

-3829 KKENAT
+3829 KKDNAT
-3835 DPDLERKTEDYE
+3835 DPDLERKAEDYE
-3847 AKLTQ
+3847 AQLTQ

-3866 QAMESRLKGMGFGAM
+3866 QAMESKLKNSGFGEL
-3881 VDYLVEFRKEINK
+3881 VDYLVEFRNEINK

-3919 GWAYFAKEGGVAM
+3919 GWALFAKEGGVAM

-3951 EWEVDDDAKKNGQTL
+3951 EWEVDNDAKQNGQTL
-3966 TAEQRDKK
+3966 TTEQRDKK
-3974 LIEYLDKYLEN
+3974 LIEYLDKYLAN
-3985 LELEAADAKELGAM
+3985 LEQEAADAKDLGAM

-4050 RNFAKTAIEIEVA
+4050 RNFASKAIEIEVA

-4102 LGMNGMKQQS
+4102 LGMNGIKQQS
-4112 KAMEQINSFGRML
+4112 KAMETLNSLGRAM

-4145 RNLLGGIALTTAQ
+4145 RNVLGGIALTTAQ
-4158 GIVNPVYLKD
+4158 GIINPVYMKE
-4168 AFRLSIISNMSL
+4168 AMRLSIISNMSL
-4180 GGTVKADT
+4180 GGNVKADT
-4188 QETRDQIRRLVE
+4188 QETRNQIRRLTE
-4200 LQILKDETRGRV
+4200 LQILKDETRGRI

-4229 ELLDDIVEAQ
+4229 ELLDAIVEAQ

-4248 KKFKLEGTWAATKQA
+4248 KKFNLEGTWAATKQA
-4263 GGSSVEF
+4263 GGSTVEF

-4286 YFYELNAL
+4286 YFFELNAL

-4317 TFPTHSDQV
+4317 TFPTHSDQL
-4326 SLAKAFNKSPFAML
+4326 SLAKAFNKSPFAMIA
-4340 VLPFVRWK
+4340 LPFVRWK
-4348 SEVFRTM
+4348 TEVFRTM

-4360 LAVEEIRSK
+4360 LAVEEMKSG
-4369 NPVMQSRGIKRLVGF
+4369 NPVMRSRGVKRLVGF
-4384 TTTMIGGGAAYGALF
+4384 TTTMIGGSAAYGALF

-4412 ERGGV
+4412 ERDGV
-4417 RKLNDEELESLREG
+4417 RKLNEEELVALREG

-4439 GIFAQLLQDGT
+4439 GIFAQLLQDGS
-4450 VQVIDMSNILPHS
+4450 VQVIDMSNILPYS

-4470 MASRGDVKG
+4470 LATRGDIKG
-4479 MADYFASEMI
+4479 MADYFSSEMI

-4494 ANVAIEVAQNRD
+4494 ANTAIEVAQNRD
-4506 QFDQPIWLATDNAV
+4506 QFDQPIWLVTDNAV
-4520 GAFGKMLLHLGK
+4520 VAFGKMAMHLIG
-4532 GSLLPAVVDKTV
+4532 GTLQPAIIDKV
-4544 KASRYGEQNAK
+4544 IKVGRYGEQNAK
-4555 EIIVGEITGVR
+4555 EIIVGELTGVR
-4566 PMIHKVPD
+4566 PMIHKTTD

-4602 LNPDG
+4602 LNPDE
-4607 VESIIDEHQSASNK
+4607 VEGIIDDHQSASNK

-4635 IGSTESSLAATAKQM
+4635 IGSTESSLATTAKQM

-4655 RFGAALDG
+4655 RFGAALEG

-4671 QEWFRKMIDNK
+4671 EQWFRKMIDNK

-4687 QNPDEIANEINR
+4687 QDPDEIANEINR

>member
-6 SYDDWIEEEEEL
+6 SYDDWTEEEEEL
-18 AEDPVSNIKKYT
+18 AGDPVSNIKKYT

-91 RFVLDYLKA
+91 RFVLDYLKS
-100 EGQQDDVRVQ
+100 EGQQDDARVQ
-110 NLTQYLSMKQL
+110 SLTQYLSMKQL

-138 DRKLVRDSRIA
+138 DRKLVRDSRVA

-246 AGALRQQKEEEQ
+246 AGTLRQQKEEEQ

-277 AKLADAVGAV
+277 AKLADAVTAA

-292 GEEKPEPKYA
+292 GQEKTEPKYA

-343 ADKPETGITT
+343 ADKPETGIAT

-384 QQKMA
+384 QQRMA

-501 YGIGFQLLNTIP
+501 YGLGFQLLNTIP

-552 LGLAGVD
+552 LGLSGVD

-566 RTASTAGGE
+566 RAASTAGGE

-674 DEAVA
+674 DDAVLA
-679 KAGGR
+679 AGGR
-684 FVPVDKMNYRQAK
+684 VVPVDKMNYRQAK

-704 NESNPVTDRAFQ
+704 SESIPVTDRAFQ
-716 RAMRGAIGSTYKNYM
+716 RAMRGAIGGAYKNYM
-731 RTTFGGIV
+731 RTTFGGV
-739 NEATEEMVDQAIQMK
+739 LNEATEEMVDQAIQMK

-800 LALVFEGRASALEN
+800 QALVFEGRASALEK
-814 VATRLRQT
+814 VATQLRKT
-822 NSMATAETVQRMI
+822 NSNATAETVQRMI

-852 KIQEEK
+852 KLQEEK

-942 QLMTTAKDEGKV
+942 QLMTFAKDEGKV

-977 ETNRPEDFLGVI
+977 ETNKPEDFLGVI
-989 KDKGNIQQLVVKGAT
+989 KDEEGNIKQLVVKGAT

-1009 DFTMDIKISNGY
+1009 DFGIDIKISNGY

-1154 KFQADQAAKE
+1154 KLQADQVAQEVLAGK
-1164 AFANEP
+1164 P

-1178 AIEDELKQDLEGDSE
+1178 AIDEELNGVVAGEEGGETPTTTTAKKQKTV
-1193 EATTPKTQLTP
+1193 TTPTAPAK
-1204 KEQEAENKRLK
+1204 AESK
-1215 GVITGAPKE
+1215 
-1224 STVVKT
+1224 
-1230 RKTPEGNSVVEG
+1230 KTPEGNEVLEG
-1242 PSPQDQLKKLMA
+1242 LSPQEQLRQLMS
-1254 DYSDM
+1254 DYSDLEISVPLVTYNDKRITYAEAKAVEEKLKWLIGFAQTDAGVE
-1259 EFTAPLVATRDGYKT
+1259 EFTADL
-1274 FAGATKYRKKL
+1274 
-1285 EFLEDIA
+1285 
-1292 YSDAATEEFSAELAE
+1292 SE

-1329 MASLLPAEVGSEET
+1329 MAEFMPTEEVED
-1343 TLTQSEQDLASQL
+1343 TLTQSEQDLANRL
-1356 SAIEASRPFRTFE
+1356 AAIEGTRPIKPVE
-1369 EEEKVQEKRIKKKRV
+1369 VKAVKPQRIKHEK
-1384 DHGGIAGEDWSTED
+1384 AEDWSTED
-1398 KLNVFR
+1398 KLSLFR
-1404 NQEEEL
+1404 NKFEEQ

-1416 LGGFRISDLSAY
+1416 DRGFIISNLSSY
-1428 GKAIAGLT
+1428 GKEISGRL
-1436 QEDIGYGE
+1436 QEEMELGDI
-1444 VPLFTKQR
+1444 PLFTKKR
-1452 LEGDPTDPMKYLKGK
+1452 FIGDPTDPMKYIKGK
-1467 HKFLHRK
+1467 HILLRRK
-1474 VIENYPLVTPTSKH
+1474 VLERFPTVEPTS
-1488 EPVTS
+1488 EFTPVKS
-1493 KRSYTNVET
+1493 KNSFTDPET
-1502 GERGTIPI
+1502 GSRGKVDL
-1510 PVFRDA
+1510 PVIRDLEGN
-1516 SYDVVAGEFTNDP
+1516 VIEGEFTNDVR
-1529 IIIREQ
+1529 IIRSQ

-1540 PVTIP
+1540 PVTVP
-1545 KELIKRSENAKD
+1545 MDLLLRDQDTKD
-1557 AFKIN
+1557 KFNLN
-1562 PSIEFD
+1562 PSIEVD
-1568 SDTGVVMSV
+1568 PETGVVLSV
-1577 IDPITRQ
+1577 IDPITLQ

-1591 EAYVNGSYIPI
+1591 SSYVNGEYIPI
-1602 KARKT
+1602 RGKKT
-1607 ESLLM
+1607 QSLLVSM
-1612 SLVAPSGRYL
+1612 VPPSASDL
-1622 SSAGET
+1622 KAAGAT
-1628 AKGRQSI
+1628 VTGRQSI
-1635 GQQVVNNKVVP
+1635 AGRG
-1646 AKNLNARDYTG
+1646 LDARDYMG
-1657 DFQKWMMG
+1657 DFRKWMFG
-1665 EVAFDG
+1665 GSPDQKGNAYKL
-1671 EFERGAGHRFLK
+1671 LK
-1683 SEFQLDDD
+1683 SPEFGLDDD
-1691 SISDLSSYALAEY
+1691 SISDLSSYAMSEY
-1704 GLSVYEFAMG
+1704 GLSIYEFAIG
-1714 KALLDYAAKSVKF
+1714 NALISNAAKAIKF
-1727 DKNKS
+1727 DGNKGVAD
-1732 ITKRLTKAAEE
+1732 RVAKAAQE
-1743 KGLTLEQYKEHPDF
+1743 KGLTVEQFREHPDF
-1757 ASEFSLTK
+1757 VK
-1765 ESLRDLNPVGIVANF
+1765 EVPLDKAILKELNPVKVISDR
-1780 FYTNSKEAMATAIVE
+1780 FYSNNLDQIATSIVE
-1795 RHPQLSGSTPHNVI
+1795 RYPELSGSTPQNVI
-1809 TKYAEFLFERVN
+1809 TKYAEFLFSRVAAPAGDLYVGPKQPTSII
-1821 EPDGD
+1821 EYYGD
-1826 LFIGPKNPLTI
+1826 LFKRAEQRRYTRRTVS
-1837 LKKFGKD
+1837 FGG
-1844 YQNAEKAR
+1844 
-1852 NIRKTVFFRGM
+1852 I
-1863 GEDNESVLDTLLAT
+1863 GEDNQAALDSLIQT
-1877 GKLNDYAL
+1877 GKLDDYAM
-1885 DPLMSS
+1885 DPLYMA

-1898 DPETATTYRTGLRD
+1898 DPDTTTAFKNTLRT
-1912 SLIRQINDAPELK
+1912 SLIRSVNDSPELK
-1925 RAMKDIA
+1925 GALKNIA
-1932 LLFHKG
+1932 TMFDVG
-1938 FEVLDSGEMIVDVL
+1938 FEALDSGEKIVDVL
-1952 INKVVSITGDNRDI
+1952 NNLVVGLSGDSRDV
-1966 SMAIVNRLS
+1966 SLAIVNRLS
-1975 GLKTG
+1975 ELRTG

-1992 LPPVAKFEAIPPT
+1992 LPPVAKFEAVPPT
-2005 TEPPTR
+2005 TEPPAR
-2011 LESPTASKDR
+2011 LESPTASVDR
-2021 LIEIVN
+2021 LTEIVN

-2042 QEEIAYRNQII
+2042 QEEVEYRNRIA
-2053 EAVRVAQPEI
+2053 EAVRIAQPDI

-2071 TLRRKGDLRER
+2071 TLRRQSDLRDR
-2082 YEQSIKSVFD
+2082 YAQSIQSVLY
-2092 KMDTE
+2092 KISESRE
-2097 TINVAVNKLS
+2097 TDPVQNAVARLS
-2107 QTINNNR
+2107 KTISDNQSR
-2114 SKLDKFDEQIELVN
+2114 LDKFDEQIELADA
-2128 SEITE
+2128 EIAE
-2133 AGLSL
+2133 AS
-2138 RNIFNEIN
+2138 
-2146 VQRRALGLDAR
+2146 A
-2157 PESEL
+2157 
-2162 LADLSSE
+2162 LADSILNRASTQR
-2169 GEFKQPT
+2169 KPRT
-2176 AAELSSLERPQP
+2176 AKAKEKAELS
-2188 TATPKQAKVKKTK
+2188 K
-2201 AAERAQLA
+2201 AQI
-2209 LPQLTDSYNMALSNV
+2209 TSSYNMALSNV
-2224 RFYTRKK
+2224 RLLERQRNALVRNKD
-2231 NSVTRDKGVSIALI
+2231 VTLATI
-2245 ERLNPLMQSIDDV
+2245 ERLNPVVQQLQ
-2258 MADGNM
+2258 GLP
-2264 SETEKTGTVQAIL
+2264 TEQAITML
-2277 TRALTGDPADTRAAT
+2277 RAAART
-2292 DYKKA
+2292 ADLQAGTYKKT
-2297 SESTKLKA
+2297 SEAMKLKA
-2305 SGIVEETT
+2305 RGIAENAT
-2313 KLKDYEKIARMAA
+2313 KFSEWPEWKKV
-2326 PALMKMRNDT
+2326 ALMARPAAMKLRNDT
-2336 TRLNKSVSNVN
+2336 TRLYKSVSDIN
-2347 SAELEQ
+2347 SAEVEQ
-2353 AARIANSEDV
+2353 AARTANNADV

-2383 SKSKVEHHREVAKLL
+2383 SKSKVESHREVAKLL

-2423 DSESNAVMVNL
+2423 DAESNAVLVNL

-2454 TVTYLNDPRTAE
+2454 TVTYFNNPRTAE

-2472 RINQLR
+2472 RINQIR
-2478 ELAIAQATK
+2478 ELAIAQTTK
-2487 KGLMRYAHVRNGLA
+2487 KGLMRYAHVRNGLS

-2512 APEFQSMLAAM
+2512 APEFQSMLSTM
-2523 TPTGQRSILSRM
+2523 TPTGQRSLLSRI
-2535 IDAILSFFGKK
+2535 IDAVLSFFGKK

-2561 QMSLASYHTFNISS
+2561 QMSLANYHTYNISS
-2575 RRDIDGIVQ
+2575 RRDIDGVVE

-2592 FEDKEFFDSLLER
+2592 FEDKVFFDSMVEDILTR
-2605 IQSDEYE
+2605 YE
-2612 LEQKMSQAPDTL
+2612 GGGEG
-2624 YFSRS
+2624 
-2629 DVEKL
+2629 V
-2634 NTPSG
+2634 
-2639 ISLQSFAAAF
+2639 FAAASDVKPF
-2649 TRFIKPETKTYEDV
+2649 TLIATPEEIDQQVKFTPEERQRFINFSKANHKAIDLDV
-2663 VELADEIISDHMW
+2663 TAATNNLVGEPTDAELSDEEI
-2676 NPENYIVEA
+2676 
-2685 TQDGISRMYRR
+2685 
-2696 LLTMP
+2696 
-2701 DGKVYDPD
+2701 
-2709 NIEHA
+2709 
-2714 NASDQTIE
+2714 QTI
-2722 IHNLISNGGFDR
+2722 ID
-2734 AVDDT
+2734 
-2739 VRKINTERAEAVR
+2739 KINTGKLTDPTEFSNAPILDLWPKEVKAILRRAGYDEYVLDKKIDDLMKLGDEAR
-2752 SFANYL
+2752 WW
-2758 SLNTVEEADPAPE
+2758 
-2771 TLYDSPEAAVL
+2771 
-2782 LIAASKY
+2782 KG
-2789 AVRTEP
+2789 
-2795 DPKADNG
+2795 ADNG
-2802 LRYRVIEMAGDNEQM
+2802 QLYRFWQ
-2817 PFVADGKTASDVV
+2817 
-2830 GYLRSGKGIKDAVKL
+2830 
-2845 AYIKQQNASSETSKK
+2845 
-2860 FGTGW
+2860 
-2865 YVFKKSNQ
+2865 
-2873 HEDAVKL
+2873 
-2880 NEACAGTSWC
+2880 AGTFFYSGQYPLWDIDRDEDGSAGGLENSLPDRNPNFGEAIGQLYWYLIDLIEDGGAKKYFVSPDLAEQLKVASRRMLMAYAEAFAPENEIEIARSW
-2890 TGGHVST
+2890 VRSVIR
-2897 AKSHL
+2897 
-2902 SGGDFH
+2902 D
-2908 VYFEKGKAEVAIR
+2908 KGKAKPAAGGYTHYARIASESS
-2921 TTNGRLAEPPR
+2921 GPP
-2932 GNTPNQTRTKKHED
+2932 PIK
-2946 ILQTYLTRSD
+2946 
-2956 TNITGAE
+2956 
-2963 DFLADKEFLD
+2963 
-2973 RVVRDKGL
+2973 V
-2981 SSFTDLELL
+2981 LEE
-2990 NIPKHRKSSNGY
+2990 I
-3002 SADADKWPSSVYKAI
+3002 
-3017 AEEVR
+3017 
-3022 QRDNIFFYDSDK
+3022 
-3034 VRKREYNPD
+3034 KRI
-3043 VQYVYSDSDSLV
+3043 
-3055 DLNKFPN
+3055 
-3062 LVATNAGVWYMAL
+3062 
-3075 KPVTSPVPDPAKN
+3075 VPD
-3088 LEFVGQT
+3088 G
-3095 LYVDV
+3095 
-3100 GSIDAVL
+3100 
-3107 PKLKGAEKI
+3107 
-3116 VVRHGR
+3116 
-3122 DSDSSVVV
+3122 
-3130 FPELTRVEQIELRAD
+3130 
-3145 DDRFQ
+3145 
-3150 DGNGVTLE
+3150 
-3158 FPAVTTL
+3158 
-3165 DSLSVSS
+3165 
-3172 GNVKLP
+3172 
-3178 QLARLFSIGG
+3178 
-3188 SSYGRSS
+3188 
-3195 VSIPKLTELDWLHHS
+3195 VSI
-3210 PELDAPNLKKITT
+3210 
-3223 LSEIRTPLS
+3223 EI
-3232 LPQLTE
+3232 
-3238 IEFWSD
+3238 D
-3244 VTQDTYDF
+3244 
-3252 PRLTKVKEMYDVKG
+3252 
-3266 DHTFPNVTDLFSL
+3266 
-3279 ASVSGSVSFPNV
+3279 
-3291 LKMEGTLG
+3291 
-3299 EIREGGLVDMP
+3299 
-3310 KLTEVFD
+3310 
-3317 IQTINGFL
+3317 
-3325 KLPNLN
+3325 
-3331 TIRGKLSFIEMPVP
+3331 
-3345 LTLPK
+3345 
-3350 LKTIGRAISH
+3350 
-3360 TISPINLPELET
+3360 
-3372 LGDPTRVSFT
+3372 
-3382 GTAITQVRDL
+3382 
-3392 FVPKLKTIYGS
+3392 
-3403 VFSAYRLDLPSLEF
+3403 
-3417 LYGKIKG
+3417 
-3424 SAKPVTKVS
+3424 
-3433 SSAGRMVSSTATNRE
+3433 
-3448 AENVRIP
+3448 
-3455 DTAQIIGGQAEPR
+3455 
-3468 AADWVNMIRV
+3468 
-3478 PELTGDTAIDV
+3478 
-3489 LGEIRR
+3489 
-3495 ITPAGI
+3495 
-3501 NIEIN
+3501 
-3506 NTMVGAMGANPTKPN
+3506 NTMSGAMGVRRSKPN
-3521 TILVNENLVATMASG
+3521 TIFVNQRYISTLGYG

-3553 LAHLASFTAFTT
+3553 LAHIAANSVFTNDDYLAIAK
-3565 SDFAA
+3565 
-3570 VAVEL
+3570 EL
-3575 GPDKVNEI
+3575 GPDMVNRI
-3583 LDMMYSNMVPDA
+3583 LDMTYSNMEPDDA
-3595 TERAARIAADREAGV
+3595 ARAALIAADREAGV
-3610 TGDIDAAAEWVRMEI
+3610 TGDLDAAAEWVRMEM

-3635 ADIAFFYTN
+3635 VDIAFFYTN

-3657 FIVKLKQQFRSTPTA
+3657 FITKLKQQFKATPTA

-3719 AEGQEDRTLF
+3719 AEGQEDRTSF

-3744 DFWKMTQDK
+3744 DFWKLTQDK

-3778 MEDFERRF
+3778 IEDFDRRF
-3786 PKMRDEALARGVS
+3786 PKMRDEALARGAS
-3799 IEDIGMLL
+3799 IEDIGMIL

-3829 KKENAT
+3829 KEDNAT
-3835 DPDLERKTEDYE
+3835 DPDLERKAEDYE
-3847 AKLTQ
+3847 AQLTQ

-3866 QAMESRLKGMGFGAM
+3866 QAMESKLKNSGFGEL
-3881 VDYLVEFRKEINK
+3881 VDYLVEFRGEINK

-3919 GWAYFAKEGGVAM
+3919 GWALFAKEGGVAM

-3951 EWEVDDDAKKNGQTL
+3951 EWEVDNDAKQNGQTL

-3974 LIEYLDKYLEN
+3974 LIEYLDKYLAN
-3985 LELEAADAKELGAM
+3985 LEQEAADAKDFGAM

-4050 RNFAKTAIEIEVA
+4050 RNFASKAIEIEVA

-4102 LGMNGMKQQS
+4102 LGMNGIKQQS
-4112 KAMEQINSFGRML
+4112 KAMETLNSLGRAM

-4145 RNLLGGIALTTAQ
+4145 RNVLGGIALTTAQ
-4158 GIVNPVYLKD
+4158 GIINPVYMKE
-4168 AFRLSIISNMSL
+4168 AMRLAVISNMSL
-4180 GGTVKADT
+4180 GGNVKADT
-4188 QETRDQIRRLVE
+4188 QETRNQIRRLTE
-4200 LQILKDETRGRV
+4200 LQILKDETRGRI

-4248 KKFKLEGTWAATKQA
+4248 KKFNLEGTWAATKQA
-4263 GGSSVEF
+4263 GGSTVEF

-4286 YFYELNAL
+4286 YFFELNAL

-4317 TFPTHSDQV
+4317 TFPTHSDQL
-4326 SLAKAFNKSPFAML
+4326 SLAKAFNKSPFAMIA
-4340 VLPFVRWK
+4340 LPFVRWK
-4348 SEVFRTM
+4348 TEVFRTM

-4360 LAVEEIRSK
+4360 LAVEEMKSG
-4369 NPVMQSRGIKRLVGF
+4369 NPVMRSRGVKRLVGF
-4384 TTTMIGGGAAYGALF
+4384 TTTMIGGSAAYGALF

-4417 RKLNDEELESLREG
+4417 RELNEEELVALREG

-4450 VQVIDMSNILPHS
+4450 VQVIDMSNILPYS

-4470 MASRGDVKG
+4470 LATRGDIKG
-4479 MADYFASEMI
+4479 MADYFSSEMI

-4494 ANVAIEVAQNRD
+4494 ANTAIEVAQNRD
-4506 QFDQPIWLATDNAV
+4506 QFDQPIWLDTDNPVA
-4520 GAFGKMLLHLGK
+4520 AFGKMAKHLIG
-4532 GSLLPAVVDKTV
+4532 GTLQPAIIDKV
-4544 KASRYGEQNAK
+4544 IKVGRYGEQNAK
-4555 EIIVGEITGVR
+4555 EIIVGELTGVR

-4594 YPLSSGRG
+4594 YPLSSGKG
-4602 LNPDG
+4602 LNPDK
-4607 VESIIDEHQSASNK
+4607 VEGLIDDHQSASNK
-4621 NQQKLHNFLMGMQS
+4621 NQQKLHNFLMGMKA
-4635 IGSTESSLAATAKQM
+4635 IGSTEASLADTAKQM

-4687 QNPDEIANEINR
+4687 QDPDEIANEINR

>member
-1 MLEIK
+1 
-6 SYDDWIEEEEEL
+6 
-18 AEDPVSNIKKYT
+18 
-30 DYVRLNYSK
+30 
-39 AGILNPET
+39 
-47 DSEIAAGVQDRLNEE
+47 
-62 VFTEDMTEEDRNGIF
+62 
-77 SSIVGPDKNDDADA
+77 
-91 RFVLDYLKA
+91 
-100 EGQQDDVRVQ
+100 
-110 NLTQYLSMKQL
+110 
-121 APDRAEE
+121 
-128 FRQPVADIIG
+128 
-138 DRKLVRDSRIA
+138 
-149 AADRGDFS
+149 
-157 VVAIEEDNG
+157 
-166 DRTFYSGPSAKPEKV
+166 
-181 SGEIDSLIKAGAIS
+181 
-195 TSDLSSIS
+195 
-203 GYVKPINGGLST
+203 
-215 TSEATRYDIFRSTVG
+215 
-230 EKAKADKELG
+230 
-240 GLLQNQ
+240 
-246 AGALRQQKEEEQ
+246 
-258 RTTGEAVLE
+258 
-267 GAKTVIAYPF
+267 
-277 AKLADAVGAV
+277 
-287 GSFLT
+287 
-292 GEEKPEPKYA
+292 
-302 PDTKLSDVLGS
+302 
-313 DENLRKKFSAEE
+313 
-325 IEKFSDA
+325 
-332 MVADAAGAVFR
+332 
-343 ADKPETGITT
+343 
-353 DSMGNPIIAAALLPR
+353 
-368 DDLFEKAL
+368 
-376 AAAPLNKD
+376 
-384 QQKMA
+384 
-389 RVRRDQL
+389 
-396 LDTTAPELLKVILE
+396 
-410 EEPDAVG
+410 
-417 MLAKAKADGLSD
+417 
-429 AEFVKTYVSD
+429 
-439 SKNYSGF
+439 
-446 ETRLEQ
+446 
-452 FGKSAWKTVA
+452 
-462 EIPLGLAALSGN
+462 
-474 EWAAKEMVKM
+474 
-484 NKDQSRRQEFSR
+484 
-496 MFGDE
+496 MFGYE

-638 AGLSTGVIT
+638 AGLSTGIIT

-674 DEAVA
+674 DEAVLA
-679 KAGGR
+679 AGGR
-684 FVPVDKMNYRQAK
+684 VVPVDKMNYRQAK

-704 NESNPVTDRAFQ
+704 SESILVTDRAFR
-716 RAMRGAIGSTYKNYM
+716 RAMRGAVGGAYKSYM
-731 RTTFGGIV
+731 RTTFGGV
-739 NEATEEMVDQAIQMK
+739 LNEATEEMVDQAIQMK

-789 ATQFGPVKKSE
+789 ATQFGPVKQSE
-800 LALVFEGRASALEN
+800 LALVYEGRASALEK
-814 VATRLRQT
+814 VATQLRKT
-822 NSMATAETVQRMI
+822 NSNATAETVQRMI

-896 KVSAAGFSG
+896 KVSAAGFTG

-977 ETNRPEDFLGVI
+977 ETNRPEGFLGVI
-989 KDKGNIQQLVVKGAT
+989 KDEEGNIKQLVVKGAT
-1004 MMSNQ
+1004 MMANQ
-1009 DFTMDIKISNGY
+1009 DLGMDIKISNGY

-1178 AIEDELKQDLEGDSE
+1178 AIEDELKQDLEGGGE
-1193 EATTPKTQLTP
+1193 EVTAPKTKLTP

-1224 STVVKT
+1224 PTAVKT

-1242 PSPQDQLKKLMA
+1242 PSPQDQLRKLMA

-1259 EFTAPLVATRDGYKT
+1259 EFVVPIVATRDGPKT

-1307 LKTSMAKAKQAIGS
+1307 LKVSMAKAKQAIGS

-1329 MASLLPAEVGSEET
+1329 MASLMPAEVGSEET

-1369 EEEKVQEKRIKKKRV
+1369 EEEKVQEKRTKKKRV

-1444 VPLFTKQR
+1444 APLFTKQR

-1467 HKFLHRK
+1467 HKFLYRK

-1516 SYDVVAGEFTNDP
+1516 SYDAVAGEFTNDP

-1671 EFERGAGHRFLK
+1671 HFERGAGHRFLK

-1691 SISDLSSYALAEY
+1691 SVSDLSSYALAEY

-1765 ESLRDLNPVGIVANF
+1765 ESLRDLNPVGVIADF
-1780 FYTNSKEAMATAIVE
+1780 FYTNSKEAMATSIVE

-1852 NIRKTVFFRGM
+1852 NIRKTVFFRGI

-1980 LRAAGIMSELGW
+1980 LRAAGVMSELGW

-2005 TEPPTR
+2005 VEPPASF
-2011 LESPTASKDR
+2011 ESPTASKDR
-2021 LIEIVN
+2021 LIELVN

-2042 QEEIAYRNQII
+2042 QEEVAYRSKII

-2082 YEQSIKSVFD
+2082 YEQSVRSIFTKA
-2092 KMDTE
+2092 DTD
-2097 TINVAVNKLS
+2097 IDLAVTKLA
-2107 QTINNNR
+2107 QTISNNQ
-2114 SKLDKFDEQIELVN
+2114 SKLDKFDEQIERVD

-2133 AGLSL
+2133 SGLSL
-2138 RNIFNEIN
+2138 SNIFNEIN
-2146 VQRRALGLDAR
+2146 VQRKVLGIGAR

-2162 LADLSSE
+2162 LSDLSTE
-2169 GEFKQPT
+2169 GGFKTPT
-2176 AAELSSLERPQP
+2176 AAELSTLEKTQP
-2188 TATPKQAKVKKTK
+2188 TATPKQGKLKKTK

-2224 RFYTRKK
+2224 RLLTRQKTAI
-2231 NSVTRDKGVSIALI
+2231 TRDKEVSIALI
-2245 ERLNPLMQSIDDV
+2245 ERLNPVKQKIDDA
-2258 MADGNM
+2258 MANGDM
-2264 SETEKTGTVQAIL
+2264 SDLWKKEAVKEIIAD
-2277 TRALTGDPADTRAAT
+2277 ALVGDTADTRAAT

-2297 SESTKLKA
+2297 SESMKLKA

-2313 KLKDYEKIARMAA
+2313 KLKDYQKIARMAA

-2353 AARIANSEDV
+2353 AARIANSEDI

-2649 TRFIKPETKTYEDV
+2649 TRFIKPEIKTYEQVKDISSR
-2663 VELADEIISDHMW
+2663 IINDHIFD
-2676 NPENYIVEA
+2676 PETYIVQA
-2685 TQDGISRMYRR
+2685 TTEGLSRMYRR
-2696 LLTMP
+2696 LLIMP
-2701 DGKVYDPD
+2701 DCKEYDPN
-2709 NIEHA
+2709 NIKHA
-2714 NASDQTIE
+2714 NASDQTINV
-2722 IHNLISNGGFDR
+2722 HNLIKEDRFDDI
-2734 AVDDT
+2734 VKET
-2739 VRKINTERAEAVR
+2739 VKRINSERSDAIRNFAE
-2752 SFANYL
+2752 YL
-2758 SLNTVEEADPAPE
+2758 DENTADENA
-2771 TLYDSPEAAVL
+2771 LYDSAESAIL

-2789 AVRTEP
+2789 AVRSEP
-2795 DPKADNG
+2795 DTKAENG
-2802 LRYRVIEMAGDNEQM
+2802 IKYRVIEMSSDNEQM
-2817 PFVADGKTASDVV
+2817 PFVADAKTASDVIA
-2830 GYLRSGKGIKDAVKL
+2830 YLRSGKGIKDAVKL
-2845 AYIKQQNASSETSKK
+2845 AYTKQQVEASKKTAK

-2865 YVFKKSNQ
+2865 YVFKKSTK
-2873 HEDAVKL
+2873 HEDAVEL
-2880 NEACAGTSWC
+2880 NEAVAGTSWC

-2908 VYFEKGKAEVAIR
+2908 VYFENGKPEIAIR
-2921 TTNGRLAEPPR
+2921 TTNGNLAEPPR
-2932 GNTPNQTRTKKHED
+2932 GNTPNQARTQKHED
-2946 ILQTYLTRSD
+2946 ILQKYFSRSD
-2956 TNITGAE
+2956 TGLVGVE
-2963 DFLADKEFLD
+2963 DFVLDREFLD
-2973 RVVRDKGL
+2973 RVVREDGFSK
-2981 SSFTDLELL
+2981 FTDLELMRA
-2990 NIPKHRKSSNGY
+2990 PRFRRSSNGY
-3002 SADADKWPSSVYKAI
+3002 GNLRKHWPESVYNQLEKEI
-3017 AEEVR
+3017 KN
-3022 QRDNIFFYDSDK
+3022 RDNIYDIK
-3034 VRKREYNPD
+3034 ATEYGEILEELETIPD
-3043 VQYVYSDSDSLV
+3043 TVEYIYGNTNQSSL
-3055 DLNKFPN
+3055 LQLENFPN
-3062 LVATNAGVWYMAL
+3062 LIATNLDVGANGYELHV
-3075 KPVTSPVPDPAKN
+3075 AKN
-3088 LEFVGQT
+3088 LVHVGGT
-3095 LYVDV
+3095 FIISPFD
-3100 GSIDAVL
+3100 
-3107 PKLKGAEKI
+3107 
-3116 VVRHGR
+3116 
-3122 DSDSSVVV
+3122 
-3130 FPELTRVEQIELRAD
+3130 
-3145 DDRFQ
+3145 
-3150 DGNGVTLE
+3150 
-3158 FPAVTTL
+3158 
-3165 DSLSVSS
+3165 LSYTA
-3172 GNVKLP
+3172 KK
-3178 QLARLFSIGG
+3178 
-3188 SSYGRSS
+3188 Y
-3195 VSIPKLTELDWLHHS
+3195 
-3210 PELDAPNLKKITT
+3210 LKK
-3223 LSEIRTPLS
+3223 
-3232 LPQLTE
+3232 
-3238 IEFWSD
+3238 
-3244 VTQDTYDF
+3244 
-3252 PRLTKVKEMYDVKG
+3252 
-3266 DHTFPNVTDLFSL
+3266 
-3279 ASVSGSVSFPNV
+3279 
-3291 LKMEGTLG
+3291 
-3299 EIREGGLVDMP
+3299 
-3310 KLTEVFD
+3310 
-3317 IQTINGFL
+3317 
-3325 KLPNLN
+3325 
-3331 TIRGKLSFIEMPVP
+3331 
-3345 LTLPK
+3345 
-3350 LKTIGRAISH
+3350 
-3360 TISPINLPELET
+3360 
-3372 LGDPTRVSFT
+3372 
-3382 GTAITQVRDL
+3382 
-3392 FVPKLKTIYGS
+3392 
-3403 VFSAYRLDLPSLEF
+3403 
-3417 LYGKIKG
+3417 
-3424 SAKPVTKVS
+3424 
-3433 SSAGRMVSSTATNRE
+3433 
-3448 AENVRIP
+3448 
-3455 DTAQIIGGQAEPR
+3455 
-3468 AADWVNMIRV
+3468 
-3478 PELTGDTAIDV
+3478 
-3489 LGEIRR
+3489 
-3495 ITPAGI
+3495 
-3501 NIEIN
+3501 
-3506 NTMVGAMGANPTKPN
+3506 
-3521 TILVNENLVATMASG
+3521 
-3536 LSEANAKAVV
+3536 
-3546 RTAVDEE
+3546 
-3553 LAHLASFTAFTT
+3553 
-3565 SDFAA
+3565 
-3570 VAVEL
+3570 
-3575 GPDKVNEI
+3575 
-3583 LDMMYSNMVPDA
+3583 
-3595 TERAARIAADREAGV
+3595 
-3610 TGDIDAAAEWVRMEI
+3610 
-3625 TRMATGRTRE
+3625 
-3635 ADIAFFYTN
+3635 
-3644 PSLLERFLEGLKA
+3644 
-3657 FIVKLKQQFRSTPTA
+3657 
-3672 GTAARIS
+3672 
-3679 QASRS
+3679 
-3684 FRKLRN
+3684 
-3690 GGVLPTPEPSAANE
+3690 
-3704 YGDTT
+3704 
-3709 AFLNAVNGDI
+3709 
-3719 AEGQEDRTLF
+3719 
-3729 MLPVAGTGASKQKTK
+3729 
-3744 DFWKMTQDK
+3744 
-3753 MYNLPMELRK
+3753 
-3763 YLNMRDGTI
+3763 
-3772 SQIEYT
+3772 
-3778 MEDFERRF
+3778 
-3786 PKMRDEALARGVS
+3786 
-3799 IEDIGMLL
+3799 
-3807 GTTAPVV
+3807 
-3814 QGEARKEIQRKVREF
+3814 
-3829 KKENAT
+3829 
-3835 DPDLERKTEDYE
+3835 
-3847 AKLTQ
+3847 
-3852 PEADKFFAAFRKEQ
+3852 
-3866 QAMESRLKGMGFGAM
+3866 
-3881 VDYLVEFRKEINK
+3881 
-3894 YKAVINFDES
+3894 
-3904 NDVYL
+3904 
-3909 TRTFRFFGSE
+3909 
-3919 GWAYFAKEGGVAM
+3919 
-3932 IDGKEVDF
+3932 
-3940 NKLRAAAAKHF
+3940 
-3951 EWEVDDDAKKNGQTL
+3951 
-3966 TAEQRDKK
+3966 
-3974 LIEYLDKYLEN
+3974 
-3985 LELEAADAKELGAM
+3985 
-3999 NTVRKDVNRL
+3999 
-4009 LRKKDFDAPLR
+4009 
-4020 TLLGE
+4020 
-4025 VTDPFENA
+4025 
-4033 VRTVYSVG
+4033 
-4041 RLAANEKFL
+4041 
-4050 RNFAKTAIEIEVA
+4050 
-4063 SRTRKPDMELLFP
+4063 
-4076 PSQSAQL
+4076 
-4083 GDLAGL
+4083 
-4089 YVRKDIA
+4089 
-4096 ATIREE
+4096 
-4102 LGMNGMKQQS
+4102 
-4112 KAMEQINSFGRML
+4112 
-4125 SKFSGLSITA
+4125 
-4135 KTLGSVGFYP
+4135 
-4145 RNLLGGIALTTAQ
+4145 
-4158 GIVNPVYLKD
+4158 
-4168 AFRLSIISNMSL
+4168 
-4180 GGTVKADT
+4180 
-4188 QETRDQIRRLVE
+4188 
-4200 LQILKDETRGRV
+4200 
-4212 AMDMLNGFV
+4212 
-4221 NSTDQQLE
+4221 
-4229 ELLDDIVEAQ
+4229 
-4239 GSGNIEKII
+4239 
-4248 KKFKLEGTWAATKQA
+4248 
-4263 GGSSVEF
+4263 
-4270 LASLNNVIDS
+4270 
-4280 AFKLNA
+4280 
-4286 YFYELNAL
+4286 
-4294 KEAYGDTESESK
+4294 
-4306 LEVDAARKVKL
+4306 
-4317 TFPTHSDQV
+4317 
-4326 SLAKAFNKSPFAML
+4326 
-4340 VLPFVRWK
+4340 
-4348 SEVFRTM
+4348 
-4355 FNTVP
+4355 
-4360 LAVEEIRSK
+4360 
-4369 NPVMQSRGIKRLVGF
+4369 
-4384 TTTMIGGGAAYGALF
+4384 
-4399 ATLFSLLTDDEDD
+4399 
-4412 ERGGV
+4412 
-4417 RKLNDEELESLREG
+4417 
-4431 LPKWQRNH
+4431 
-4439 GIFAQLLQDGT
+4439 
-4450 VQVIDMSNILPHS
+4450 
-4463 QLTDMVG
+4463 
-4470 MASRGDVKG
+4470 
-4479 MADYFASEMI
+4479 
-4489 GTQIA
+4489 
-4494 ANVAIEVAQNRD
+4494 
-4506 QFDQPIWLATDNAV
+4506 
-4520 GAFGKMLLHLGK
+4520 
-4532 GSLLPAVVDKTV
+4532 
-4544 KASRYGEQNAK
+4544 
-4555 EIIVGEITGVR
+4555 
-4566 PMIHKVPD
+4566 
-4574 IEYRGMRN
+4574 
-4582 LKESADAVVSLL
+4582 
-4594 YPLSSGRG
+4594 
-4602 LNPDG
+4602 
-4607 VESIIDEHQSASNK
+4607 
-4621 NQQKLHNFLMGMQS
+4621 
-4635 IGSTESSLAATAKQM
+4635 
-4650 KFSKQ
+4650 
-4655 RFGAALDG
+4655 
-4663 VNIPWVPN
+4663 
-4671 QEWFRKMIDNK
+4671 
-4682 MRVGE
+4682 
-4687 QNPDEIANEINR
+4687 
-4699 VLTQKAD
+4699 
-4706 VYSTNFLE
+4706 

>member
-6 SYDDWIEEEEEL
+6 SYDDWTEEEEEL

-100 EGQQDDVRVQ
+100 EGQQDDARVQ

-138 DRKLVRDSRIA
+138 DRKLVRDSRVA

-246 AGALRQQKEEEQ
+246 AGTLRQQKEEEQ

-277 AKLADAVGAV
+277 AKLADAVMAA

-539 AVSSKTALRSMAK
+539 SVSSKTALRSMAK
-552 LGLAGVD
+552 LGLSGVD

-674 DEAVA
+674 DDAVLA
-679 KAGGR
+679 AGGR
-684 FVPVDKMNYRQAK
+684 VVPVDKMNYRQAK

-704 NESNPVTDRAFQ
+704 SESVPVTDRAFQ
-716 RAMRGAIGSTYKNYM
+716 RAMRGAIGGAYKNYM
-731 RTTFGGIV
+731 RTTFGGV
-739 NEATEEMVDQAIQMK
+739 LNEATEEMVDQAIQMK

-800 LALVFEGRASALEN
+800 LALVFEGRASALEK
-814 VATRLRQT
+814 VATQLRKT
-822 NSMATAETVQRMI
+822 NSNATAETVQRMI

-878 DETEQ
+878 DEKEQ

-896 KVSAAGFSG
+896 KVSAAGFTG

-942 QLMTTAKDEGKV
+942 QLMTFAKDEGKV

-977 ETNRPEDFLGVI
+977 ENNRPEDFLGVI
-989 KDKGNIQQLVVKGAT
+989 KDKGNIIQLVVKGAT
-1004 MMSNQ
+1004 LMSNQ
-1009 DFTMDIKISNGY
+1009 DLDGMDIKISNGY

-1043 PTDSEVNASSIDE
+1043 PTDSDVNASSIDE
-1056 IEANAVSDEAKAS
+1056 IETNAVSDEAKAS

-1108 DELNFVA
+1108 DELNFIA

-1125 SSDETIPAE
+1125 SSDDTIPAE
-1134 TRGTL
+1134 TRGAL

-1154 KFQADQAAKE
+1154 KFQVDQAAKE

-1178 AIEDELKQDLEGDSE
+1178 AIEDELKQDLEGDGE
-1193 EATTPKTQLTP
+1193 EATAPKTQLTS

-1224 STVVKT
+1224 PTAVKT

-1242 PSPQDQLKKLMA
+1242 PSPQDQLRKLMA

-1259 EFTAPLVATRDGYKT
+1259 EFVVPIVATREGPKT

-1307 LKTSMAKAKQAIGS
+1307 LKVSMAKGKQAIGS
-1321 RRRRLRVK
+1321 RRRRLRMK
-1329 MASLLPAEVGSEET
+1329 MASLMPAEVGSEET

-1356 SAIEASRPFRTFE
+1356 SAIEASRPFKTFE
-1369 EEEKVQEKRIKKKRV
+1369 EEEEAQEKRTKKKRV

-1428 GKAIAGLT
+1428 GRAIAGLT
-1436 QEDIGYGE
+1436 QEDMGYGE

-1467 HKFLHRK
+1467 HKFLYRK
-1474 VIENYPLVTPTSKH
+1474 VIENYPLVTPTSKD

-1502 GERGTIPI
+1502 GEYRTIPI

-1516 SYDVVAGEFTNDP
+1516 SYDAVAGEFTNDP

-1545 KELIKRSENAKD
+1545 KQLIKRSENAKD

-1568 SDTGVVMSV
+1568 PDTGVVMSV

-1727 DKNKS
+1727 EKNKS

-1757 ASEFSLTK
+1757 ASEFNLTK
-1765 ESLRDLNPVGIVANF
+1765 ESLRDLNPVGVVADF
-1780 FYTNSKEAMATAIVE
+1780 FYTNSKEAMATAIAE
-1795 RHPQLSGSTPHNVI
+1795 RHPNLSGSTAHNVI
-1809 TKYAEFLFERVN
+1809 TKYAEFLYERVN

-1826 LFIGPKNPLTI
+1826 LFTGPKNPLNI

-1852 NIRKTVFFRGM
+1852 NIRKTVFFRGI

-1885 DPLMSS
+1885 DPLFSS

-1898 DPETATTYRTGLRD
+1898 DPETATTYRISLRD
-1912 SLIRQINDAPELK
+1912 SLIRQINDTPELK

-1938 FEVLDSGEMIVDVL
+1938 FEVLESGEMIVDVL
-1952 INKVVSITGDNRDI
+1952 NNKIVSITGDNRDI

-1980 LRAAGIMSELGW
+1980 LRAAGVMSELGW

-2005 TEPPTR
+2005 VEPPASF
-2011 LESPTASKDR
+2011 ESPTASKDR
-2021 LIEIVN
+2021 LIELVD

-2042 QEEIAYRNQII
+2042 QEEVAYRNKII

-2082 YEQSIKSVFD
+2082 YEQSIKSVFN

-2097 TINVAVNKLS
+2097 TINAAVNKLS
-2107 QTINNNR
+2107 QTISNNR

-2138 RNIFNEIN
+2138 SNIFNEIN
-2146 VQRRALGLDAR
+2146 VQRRALGLGAR

-2188 TATPKQAKVKKTK
+2188 TATPKQVKVKKTK

-2224 RFYTRKK
+2224 RFHTRKK
-2231 NSVTRDKGVSIALI
+2231 NSVTRDKEVSIALI
-2245 ERLNPLMQSIDDV
+2245 ERLNPLMQRIDDV
-2258 MADGNM
+2258 MVDDM
-2264 SETEKTGTVQAIL
+2264 SETEKIGTVEAIL

-2297 SESTKLKA
+2297 SESMKLKA

-2313 KLKDYEKIARMAA
+2313 ELKGYEKIARMAA
-2326 PALMKMRNDT
+2326 PALMKMRNDV

-2546 NTLLNKAVK
+2546 NTLLNKAIK

-2592 FEDKEFFDSLLER
+2592 FEDKVFFGS
-2605 IQSDEYE
+2605 
-2612 LEQKMSQAPDTL
+2612 M
-2624 YFSRS
+2624 
-2629 DVEKL
+2629 V
-2634 NTPSG
+2634 
-2639 ISLQSFAAAF
+2639 
-2649 TRFIKPETKTYEDV
+2649 
-2663 VELADEIISDHMW
+2663 
-2676 NPENYIVEA
+2676 
-2685 TQDGISRMYRR
+2685 
-2696 LLTMP
+2696 
-2701 DGKVYDPD
+2701 
-2709 NIEHA
+2709 
-2714 NASDQTIE
+2714 
-2722 IHNLISNGGFDR
+2722 
-2734 AVDDT
+2734 
-2739 VRKINTERAEAVR
+2739 
-2752 SFANYL
+2752 
-2758 SLNTVEEADPAPE
+2758 
-2771 TLYDSPEAAVL
+2771 
-2782 LIAASKY
+2782 
-2789 AVRTEP
+2789 
-2795 DPKADNG
+2795 
-2802 LRYRVIEMAGDNEQM
+2802 
-2817 PFVADGKTASDVV
+2817 
-2830 GYLRSGKGIKDAVKL
+2830 
-2845 AYIKQQNASSETSKK
+2845 
-2860 FGTGW
+2860 
-2865 YVFKKSNQ
+2865 
-2873 HEDAVKL
+2873 
-2880 NEACAGTSWC
+2880 
-2890 TGGHVST
+2890 
-2897 AKSHL
+2897 
-2902 SGGDFH
+2902 
-2908 VYFEKGKAEVAIR
+2908 
-2921 TTNGRLAEPPR
+2921 
-2932 GNTPNQTRTKKHED
+2932 ED
-2946 ILQTYLTRSD
+2946 ILTRYEGGGEGVFAAES
-2956 TNITGAE
+2956 TGPFDAE
-2963 DFLADKEFLD
+2963 A
-2973 RVVRDKGL
+2973 
-2981 SSFTDLELL
+2981 
-2990 NIPKHRKSSNGY
+2990 
-3002 SADADKWPSSVYKAI
+3002 
-3017 AEEVR
+3017 
-3022 QRDNIFFYDSDK
+3022 
-3034 VRKREYNPD
+3034 
-3043 VQYVYSDSDSLV
+3043 
-3055 DLNKFPN
+3055 
-3062 LVATNAGVWYMAL
+3062 
-3075 KPVTSPVPDPAKN
+3075 
-3088 LEFVGQT
+3088 
-3095 LYVDV
+3095 
-3100 GSIDAVL
+3100 
-3107 PKLKGAEKI
+3107 
-3116 VVRHGR
+3116 
-3122 DSDSSVVV
+3122 
-3130 FPELTRVEQIELRAD
+3130 ELR
-3145 DDRFQ
+3145 
-3150 DGNGVTLE
+3150 
-3158 FPAVTTL
+3158 
-3165 DSLSVSS
+3165 
-3172 GNVKLP
+3172 
-3178 QLARLFSIGG
+3178 
-3188 SSYGRSS
+3188 
-3195 VSIPKLTELDWLHHS
+3195 
-3210 PELDAPNLKKITT
+3210 
-3223 LSEIRTPLS
+3223 
-3232 LPQLTE
+3232 
-3238 IEFWSD
+3238 
-3244 VTQDTYDF
+3244 
-3252 PRLTKVKEMYDVKG
+3252 
-3266 DHTFPNVTDLFSL
+3266 
-3279 ASVSGSVSFPNV
+3279 
-3291 LKMEGTLG
+3291 
-3299 EIREGGLVDMP
+3299 
-3310 KLTEVFD
+3310 
-3317 IQTINGFL
+3317 
-3325 KLPNLN
+3325 
-3331 TIRGKLSFIEMPVP
+3331 
-3345 LTLPK
+3345 
-3350 LKTIGRAISH
+3350 
-3360 TISPINLPELET
+3360 
-3372 LGDPTRVSFT
+3372 
-3382 GTAITQVRDL
+3382 
-3392 FVPKLKTIYGS
+3392 
-3403 VFSAYRLDLPSLEF
+3403 
-3417 LYGKIKG
+3417 
-3424 SAKPVTKVS
+3424 
-3433 SSAGRMVSSTATNRE
+3433 
-3448 AENVRIP
+3448 RI
-3455 DTAQIIGGQAEPR
+3455 
-3468 AADWVNMIRV
+3468 V
-3478 PELTGDTAIDV
+3478 
-3489 LGEIRR
+3489 
-3495 ITPAGI
+3495 PAGI
-3501 NIEIN
+3501 NIEIDN
-3506 NTMVGAMGANPTKPN
+3506 NMVAAMGIRRSKPN
-3521 TILVNENLVATMASG
+3521 TIIINQEYVAELGTG
-3536 LSEANAKAVV
+3536 LSQANAKAVI

-3553 LAHLASFTAFTT
+3553 LAHIAANSVFTNDDYLAIAK
-3565 SDFAA
+3565 
-3570 VAVEL
+3570 EL
-3575 GPDKVNEI
+3575 GPDMVNRI
-3583 LDMMYSNMVPDA
+3583 LDITYSNMEPDDA
-3595 TERAARIAADREAGV
+3595 IRASRIAADREAGL
-3610 TGDIDAAAEWVRMEI
+3610 TGDLDAAAEWVRMEM

-3635 ADIAFFYTN
+3635 VDIAFFYTN

-3657 FIVKLKQQFRSTPTA
+3657 FIVKLKQQFRATPTT
-3672 GTAARIS
+3672 GTAAHIS

-3709 AFLNAVNGDI
+3709 AFFNAINGDI
-3719 AEGQEDRTLF
+3719 AEGQEDRTYF
-3729 MLPVAGTGASKQKTK
+3729 MFPVAGTGASKQKTK
-3744 DFWKMTQDK
+3744 DFWKMAQDK

-3778 MEDFERRF
+3778 IEDFDRRF
-3786 PKMRDEALARGVS
+3786 PKLRDEALARGAS
-3799 IEDIGMLL
+3799 IEDIGMIL
-3807 GTTAPVV
+3807 GTTAPAV

-3829 KKENAT
+3829 KKDNAT
-3835 DPDLERKTEDYE
+3835 DPDLERKAEDYE
-3847 AKLTQ
+3847 AQLTQ

-3866 QAMESRLKGMGFGAM
+3866 QAMESKLKNSGFGEL
-3881 VDYLVEFRKEINK
+3881 VDYLVEFRNEINK

-3919 GWAYFAKEGGVAM
+3919 GWALFAKEGGVAM

-3951 EWEVDDDAKKNGQTL
+3951 EWEVDNDAKQNGQTL

-3974 LIEYLDKYLEN
+3974 LIEYLDKYLAN
-3985 LELEAADAKELGAM
+3985 LEQEAADAKDLGAM

-4050 RNFAKTAIEIEVA
+4050 RNFASKAIEIEVA

-4102 LGMNGMKQQS
+4102 LGMNGIKQQS
-4112 KAMEQINSFGRML
+4112 KAMETLNSLGRAM

-4145 RNLLGGIALTTAQ
+4145 RNVLGGIALTTAQ
-4158 GIVNPVYLKD
+4158 GIINPVYMKE
-4168 AFRLSIISNMSL
+4168 AMRLSIISNMSL
-4180 GGTVKADT
+4180 GGNVKADT
-4188 QETRDQIRRLVE
+4188 QETRNQIRRLTE
-4200 LQILKDETRGRV
+4200 LQILKDETRGRI

-4229 ELLDDIVEAQ
+4229 ELLDAIVEAQ
-4239 GSGNIEKII
+4239 GSGNIEKIV
-4248 KKFKLEGTWAATKQA
+4248 KKFNLEGTWAATKQA
-4263 GGSSVEF
+4263 GGSTVEF

-4286 YFYELNAL
+4286 YFFELNAL

-4317 TFPTHSDQV
+4317 TFPTHSDQL
-4326 SLAKAFNKSPFAML
+4326 SLAKAFNKSPFAMIA
-4340 VLPFVRWK
+4340 LPFVRWK
-4348 SEVFRTM
+4348 TEVFRTM

-4360 LAVEEIRSK
+4360 LAVEEMKSG
-4369 NPVMQSRGIKRLVGF
+4369 NPVMRSRGVKRLVGF
-4384 TTTMIGGGAAYGALF
+4384 TTTMIGGSAAYGALF
-4399 ATLFSLLTDDEDD
+4399 ATLFSFLTDDEDD

-4417 RKLNDEELESLREG
+4417 RELNEEELVALREG

-4439 GIFAQLLQDGT
+4439 GIFAQLLQDGS
-4450 VQVIDMSNILPHS
+4450 VQVIDMSNILPYS

-4470 MASRGDVKG
+4470 LATRGDIKG
-4479 MADYFASEMI
+4479 MADYFSSEMI

-4494 ANVAIEVAQNRD
+4494 ANTAIEVAQNRD

-4520 GAFGKMLLHLGK
+4520 VAFGKMAMHLIG
-4532 GSLLPAVVDKTV
+4532 GTLQPAIIDKV
-4544 KASRYGEQNAK
+4544 IKVGRYGEQNAK
-4555 EIIVGEITGVR
+4555 EIIVGELTGVR
-4566 PMIHKVPD
+4566 PIIHKTTD

-4602 LNPDG
+4602 LNPDE
-4607 VESIIDEHQSASNK
+4607 VEGIIDDHQSASNK

-4635 IGSTESSLAATAKQM
+4635 IGSTESSLATTAKQM

-4655 RFGAALDG
+4655 RFGAALEG

-4671 QEWFRKMIDNK
+4671 EQWFRKMIDNK

-4687 QNPDEIANEINR
+4687 QDPDEIANEINR

>member
-6 SYDDWIEEEEEL
+6 SYDDWTEEEEEL

-100 EGQQDDVRVQ
+100 EGQQDDARVQ

-138 DRKLVRDSRIA
+138 DRKLVRDSRVA

-246 AGALRQQKEEEQ
+246 AGTLRQQKEEEQ

-277 AKLADAVGAV
+277 AKLADAVMAA

-539 AVSSKTALRSMAK
+539 SVSSKTALRSMAK
-552 LGLAGVD
+552 LGLSGVD

-674 DEAVA
+674 DDAVLA
-679 KAGGR
+679 AGGR
-684 FVPVDKMNYRQAK
+684 VVPVDKMNYRQAK

-704 NESNPVTDRAFQ
+704 SESVPVTDRAFQ
-716 RAMRGAIGSTYKNYM
+716 RAMRGAIGGAYKNYM
-731 RTTFGGIV
+731 RTTFGGV
-739 NEATEEMVDQAIQMK
+739 LNEATEEMVDQAIQMK

-800 LALVFEGRASALEN
+800 QALVFEGRASALEK
-814 VATRLRQT
+814 VATQLRKT
-822 NSMATAETVQRMI
+822 NSNATAETVQRMI

-878 DETEQ
+878 DEKEQ

-896 KVSAAGFSG
+896 KVSAAGFTG

-942 QLMTTAKDEGKV
+942 QLMTFAKDEGKV

-977 ETNRPEDFLGVI
+977 ENNRPEDFLGVI
-989 KDKGNIQQLVVKGAT
+989 KDEEGNIKQLVVKGAT
-1004 MMSNQ
+1004 MVANQ
-1009 DFTMDIKISNGY
+1009 DLGMDIKISNGY

-1043 PTDSEVNASSIDE
+1043 PTDSDVDASSIDE

-1108 DELNFVA
+1108 DELNFIA

-1125 SSDETIPAE
+1125 SSDDTIPAE
-1134 TRGTL
+1134 TRGAL

-1154 KFQADQAAKE
+1154 KFQVDQAAKE

-1178 AIEDELKQDLEGDSE
+1178 AIEDELKQDLEGDGE
-1193 EATTPKTQLTP
+1193 EATAPKTQLTS

-1224 STVVKT
+1224 PTAVKT

-1242 PSPQDQLKKLMA
+1242 PSPQDQLRKLMA

-1259 EFTAPLVATRDGYKT
+1259 EFVVPIVATREGPKT

-1307 LKTSMAKAKQAIGS
+1307 LKVSMAKGKQAIGS
-1321 RRRRLRVK
+1321 RRRRLRMN
-1329 MASLLPAEVGSEET
+1329 MASLMPAEVGSEET

-1356 SAIEASRPFRTFE
+1356 SAIEASRPFKTFE
-1369 EEEKVQEKRIKKKRV
+1369 EEEEAQEKRTKKKRV

-1467 HKFLHRK
+1467 HKFLYRK
-1474 VIENYPLVTPTSKH
+1474 VIENYPLVTPTSKD

-1502 GERGTIPI
+1502 GEYKTIPI

-1516 SYDVVAGEFTNDP
+1516 SYDAVAGEFTNDP

-1545 KELIKRSENAKD
+1545 KQLIKRSENAKD

-1568 SDTGVVMSV
+1568 PDTGVVMSV

-1714 KALLDYAAKSVKF
+1714 KALLDYAAKSVNF

-1757 ASEFSLTK
+1757 ASEFNLTK
-1765 ESLRDLNPVGIVANF
+1765 ESLRDLNPVGVVADF
-1780 FYTNSKEAMATAIVE
+1780 FYTNSKEAMATAIAE
-1795 RHPQLSGSTPHNVI
+1795 RHPNLSGSTAHNVI
-1809 TKYAEFLFERVN
+1809 TKYAEFLYERVN

-1826 LFIGPKNPLTI
+1826 LFTGPKNPLNI

-1885 DPLMSS
+1885 DPLLSS

-1898 DPETATTYRTGLRD
+1898 DPETATTYRISLRD
-1912 SLIRQINDAPELK
+1912 SLIRQINDMPELK

-1938 FEVLDSGEMIVDVL
+1938 FEVLESGEMIVDVL
-1952 INKVVSITGDNRDI
+1952 NNKIVSITGDNRDI

-1980 LRAAGIMSELGW
+1980 LRAAGVMSELGW

-2005 TEPPTR
+2005 VEPPASF
-2011 LESPTASKDR
+2011 ESPTASKDR
-2021 LIEIVN
+2021 LIELVD

-2042 QEEIAYRNQII
+2042 QEEVAYRSKII

-2082 YEQSIKSVFD
+2082 YEQSIKSVFN

-2107 QTINNNR
+2107 QTISNNR

-2138 RNIFNEIN
+2138 SNIFNEIN
-2146 VQRRALGLDAR
+2146 VQRRALGLGAR

-2188 TATPKQAKVKKTK
+2188 TATPKQVKVKKTK

-2224 RFYTRKK
+2224 RFHTRKK
-2231 NSVTRDKGVSIALI
+2231 NSVTRDKEVSIALI
-2245 ERLNPLMQSIDDV
+2245 ERLNPLMQRIDDV
-2258 MADGNM
+2258 MVDDM
-2264 SETEKTGTVQAIL
+2264 PETEKIGTVQAIL

-2297 SESTKLKA
+2297 SESMKLKA

-2313 KLKDYEKIARMAA
+2313 ELKDYEKVARMAA

-2347 SAELEQ
+2347 NAELEQ

-2546 NTLLNKAVK
+2546 NTLLNKAIK

-2612 LEQKMSQAPDTL
+2612 LEQKMSQAP
-2624 YFSRS
+2624 SS
-2629 DVEKL
+2629 
-2634 NTPSG
+2634 
-2639 ISLQSFAAAF
+2639 AADA
-2649 TRFIKPETKTYEDV
+2649 EY
-2663 VELADEIISDHMW
+2663 LAA
-2676 NPENYIVEA
+2676 VEA
-2685 TQDGISRMYRR
+2685 GDMETAQRMVDEAAKAAGYDNGPFFHGTDSQFTVFDKRGRTGIYF
-2696 LLTMP
+2696 TP
-2701 DGKVYDPD
+2701 DKSLAEAYGNRVMKVFAR
-2709 NIEHA
+2709 ITSGA
-2714 NASDQTIE
+2714 NANTELTTMESTAKGYDQLVEVLKKYDGVIAYPSEGGSREVLLRDPNQIKSADPVTYDDNGNVIPLSQRFRATSDDIRYIRTAERGGRVVYHMTSNRESLDAGLVQRDLGFSVSATREGVMSSPTLNEPKGSQTVVQFV
-2722 IHNLISNGGFDR
+2722 LNGNGMDYNNPQDR
-2734 AVDDT
+2734 AVIDGIYDT
-2739 VRKINTERAEAVR
+2739 
-2752 SFANYL
+2752 
-2758 SLNTVEEADPAPE
+2758 
-2771 TLYDSPEAAVL
+2771 
-2782 LIAASKY
+2782 
-2789 AVRTEP
+2789 
-2795 DPKADNG
+2795 
-2802 LRYRVIEMAGDNEQM
+2802 
-2817 PFVADGKTASDVV
+2817 
-2830 GYLRSGKGIKDAVKL
+2830 L
-2845 AYIKQQNASSETSKK
+2845 AY
-2860 FGTGW
+2860 
-2865 YVFKKSNQ
+2865 
-2873 HEDAVKL
+2873 DP
-2880 NEACAGTSWC
+2880 
-2890 TGGHVST
+2890 
-2897 AKSHL
+2897 
-2902 SGGDFH
+2902 
-2908 VYFEKGKAEVAIR
+2908 
-2921 TTNGRLAEPPR
+2921 TNPVPL
-2932 GNTPNQTRTKKHED
+2932 
-2946 ILQTYLTRSD
+2946 
-2956 TNITGAE
+2956 
-2963 DFLADKEFLD
+2963 
-2973 RVVRDKGL
+2973 
-2981 SSFTDLELL
+2981 
-2990 NIPKHRKSSNGY
+2990 
-3002 SADADKWPSSVYKAI
+3002 
-3017 AEEVR
+3017 
-3022 QRDNIFFYDSDK
+3022 
-3034 VRKREYNPD
+3034 D
-3043 VQYVYSDSDSLV
+3043 VQL
-3055 DLNKFPN
+3055 
-3062 LVATNAGVWYMAL
+3062 
-3075 KPVTSPVPDPAKN
+3075 
-3088 LEFVGQT
+3088 
-3095 LYVDV
+3095 
-3100 GSIDAVL
+3100 
-3107 PKLKGAEKI
+3107 
-3116 VVRHGR
+3116 
-3122 DSDSSVVV
+3122 
-3130 FPELTRVEQIELRAD
+3130 
-3145 DDRFQ
+3145 
-3150 DGNGVTLE
+3150 
-3158 FPAVTTL
+3158 
-3165 DSLSVSS
+3165 
-3172 GNVKLP
+3172 
-3178 QLARLFSIGG
+3178 
-3188 SSYGRSS
+3188 
-3195 VSIPKLTELDWLHHS
+3195 LTELRSRGVDFVDNFNGIG
-3210 PELDAPNLKKITT
+3210 EANG
-3223 LSEIRTPLS
+3223 EI
-3232 LPQLTE
+3232 
-3238 IEFWSD
+3238 
-3244 VTQDTYDF
+3244 
-3252 PRLTKVKEMYDVKG
+3252 
-3266 DHTFPNVTDLFSL
+3266 H
-3279 ASVSGSVSFPNV
+3279 V
-3291 LKMEGTLG
+3291 LKVNALRPFNPTLD
-3299 EIREGGLVDMP
+3299 R
-3310 KLTEVFD
+3310 
-3317 IQTINGFL
+3317 
-3325 KLPNLN
+3325 
-3331 TIRGKLSFIEMPVP
+3331 
-3345 LTLPK
+3345 
-3350 LKTIGRAISH
+3350 
-3360 TISPINLPELET
+3360 
-3372 LGDPTRVSFT
+3372 
-3382 GTAITQVRDL
+3382 TA
-3392 FVPKLKTIYGS
+3392 
-3403 VFSAYRLDLPSLEF
+3403 
-3417 LYGKIKG
+3417 
-3424 SAKPVTKVS
+3424 
-3433 SSAGRMVSSTATNRE
+3433 
-3448 AENVRIP
+3448 
-3455 DTAQIIGGQAEPR
+3455 
-3468 AADWVNMIRV
+3468 
-3478 PELTGDTAIDV
+3478 DTAIDV

-3501 NIEIN
+3501 NIEIDD
-3506 NTMVGAMGANPTKPN
+3506 TMVGAMGVRRSKPN
-3521 TILVNENLVATMASG
+3521 TIVVNQKYISTLGYG

-3553 LAHLASFTAFTT
+3553 LAHIAANSVFTNDDYLAIAK
-3565 SDFAA
+3565 
-3570 VAVEL
+3570 EL
-3575 GPDKVNEI
+3575 GPDMVNRI
-3583 LDMMYSNMVPDA
+3583 LDMTYSNMEPDDA
-3595 TERAARIAADREAGV
+3595 ARAALIAADREAGV
-3610 TGDIDAAAEWVRMEI
+3610 TGDLDAAAEWVRMEM
-3625 TRMATGRTRE
+3625 TRIATGRTRE
-3635 ADIAFFYTN
+3635 VDIAFFYTN

-3657 FIVKLKQQFRSTPTA
+3657 FIVKLKQQFRATPTT

-3709 AFLNAVNGDI
+3709 AFFNAVNGDI
-3719 AEGQEDRTLF
+3719 AEGQEDRTSF

-3744 DFWKMTQDK
+3744 DFWKMAQDK

-3778 MEDFERRF
+3778 IEDFDRRF
-3786 PKMRDEALARGVS
+3786 PKLRDEALARGAS
-3799 IEDIGMLL
+3799 IEDIGMIL
-3807 GTTAPVV
+3807 GTTAPAV

-3829 KKENAT
+3829 KKDNAT
-3835 DPDLERKTEDYE
+3835 DPDLERKAEDYE
-3847 AKLTQ
+3847 AQLTQ

-3866 QAMESRLKGMGFGAM
+3866 QAMESKLKNSGFGEL
-3881 VDYLVEFRKEINK
+3881 VDYLVEFRNEINK

-3919 GWAYFAKEGGVAM
+3919 GWALFAKEGGVAM

-3951 EWEVDDDAKKNGQTL
+3951 EWEVDNDAKQNGQTL

-3974 LIEYLDKYLEN
+3974 LIEYLDKYLAN
-3985 LELEAADAKELGAM
+3985 LEQEAADAKDLGAM

-4050 RNFAKTAIEIEVA
+4050 RNFASKAIEIEVA

-4102 LGMNGMKQQS
+4102 LGMNGIKQQS
-4112 KAMEQINSFGRML
+4112 KAMETLNSLGRAM

-4145 RNLLGGIALTTAQ
+4145 RNILGGIALTTAQ
-4158 GIVNPVYLKD
+4158 GIVNPVYATQAL
-4168 AFRLSIISNMSL
+4168 RLAIISNMSL

-4188 QETRDQIRRLVE
+4188 EETRNQIRRLTE
-4200 LQILKDETRGRV
+4200 LQILKDETRGRI

-4229 ELLDDIVEAQ
+4229 ELLNDIVEAQ
-4239 GSGNIEKII
+4239 GSGNIEKIV
-4248 KKFKLEGTWAATKQA
+4248 KKFKLEGKWAATKQA
-4263 GGSSVEF
+4263 GGSTVEF

-4280 AFKLNA
+4280 TFKLNA
-4286 YFYELNAL
+4286 YFFELNAL
-4294 KEAYGDTESESK
+4294 KEAYGDTESEAK

-4317 TFPTHSDQV
+4317 TFPTHSDQL
-4326 SLAKAFNKSPFAML
+4326 SLAKAFNKSPFSMI

-4348 SEVFRTM
+4348 TEVFRTM

-4360 LAVEEIRSK
+4360 LAVEEMRSG
-4369 NPVMQSRGIKRLVGF
+4369 NPVMRSRGTKRLIGF
-4384 TTTMIGGGAAYGALF
+4384 TSTMIGGGAAYGALF

-4412 ERGGV
+4412 ERDGV
-4417 RKLNDEELESLREG
+4417 RKLNDEELDALREG

-4439 GIFAQLLQDGT
+4439 GIFAQLLQDGS
-4450 VQVIDMSNILPHS
+4450 VQVIDMSNILPYS
-4463 QLTDMVG
+4463 QLTDLIG
-4470 MASRGDVKG
+4470 LATRGNLKG
-4479 MADYFASEMI
+4479 MADYIASEMV

-4494 ANVAIEVAQNRD
+4494 ASTAFEIAQNRD
-4506 QFDQPIWLATDNAV
+4506 EFDQPIWLDTDNAV
-4520 GAFGKMLLHLGK
+4520 GAFWKMVKHLG
-4532 GSLLPAVVDKTV
+4532 GGTVVPSVVDKV
-4544 KASRYGEQNAK
+4544 IKIGRYGEQNAK
-4555 EIIVGEITGVR
+4555 EMIVGELTGVR
-4566 PMIHKVPD
+4566 PIIHKTTD

-4594 YPLSSGRG
+4594 YPLSSGKG
-4602 LNPDG
+4602 FNPDK
-4607 VESIIDEHQSASNK
+4607 VEGIIDDHQSASNK
-4621 NQQKLHNFLMGMQS
+4621 NQQKLHNFLTGMQS
-4635 IGSTESSLAATAKQM
+4635 IGSTEASLAATAKQM

-4655 RFGAALDG
+4655 RFGAALEG
-4663 VNIPWVPN
+4663 SNIPWVPN
-4671 QEWFRKMIDNK
+4671 EQWFRKMIDNK

>member
-6 SYDDWIEEEEEL
+6 SYDDWTEEEEEL

-100 EGQQDDVRVQ
+100 EGQQDDARVQ

-138 DRKLVRDSRIA
+138 DRKLVRDSRVA

-277 AKLADAVGAV
+277 AKLADAVMAA

-343 ADKPETGITT
+343 ADKPETGIAT

-539 AVSSKTALRSMAK
+539 SVSSKTALRSMAK
-552 LGLAGVD
+552 LGLSGVD

-674 DEAVA
+674 DDAVLA
-679 KAGGR
+679 AGGR
-684 FVPVDKMNYRQAK
+684 VVPVDKMNYRQAK

-704 NESNPVTDRAFQ
+704 SESVPVTDRAFQ
-716 RAMRGAIGSTYKNYM
+716 RAMRGAIGGAYKNYM
-731 RTTFGGIV
+731 RTTFGGV
-739 NEATEEMVDQAIQMK
+739 LNEATEEMVDQAIQMK

-800 LALVFEGRASALEN
+800 QALVFEGRASALEK
-814 VATRLRQT
+814 VATQLRKT
-822 NSMATAETVQRMI
+822 NSNATAETVQRMI

-878 DETEQ
+878 DEKEQ

-896 KVSAAGFSG
+896 KVSAAGFTG
-905 TLEADD
+905 TLKADD

-942 QLMTTAKDEGKV
+942 QLMTFAKDEGKV

-977 ETNRPEDFLGVI
+977 ENNRPEDFLGVI
-989 KDKGNIQQLVVKGAT
+989 KDEEGNIKQLVVKGAT
-1004 MMSNQ
+1004 MMANQ
-1009 DFTMDIKISNGY
+1009 DLGMDIKISNGY

-1043 PTDSEVNASSIDE
+1043 PTDSDVNASSIDE

-1108 DELNFVA
+1108 DELNFIA

-1125 SSDETIPAE
+1125 SSDDTIPAE
-1134 TRGTL
+1134 TRGAL

-1154 KFQADQAAKE
+1154 KFQVDQAAKE

-1178 AIEDELKQDLEGDSE
+1178 AIEDELKQDLEGDGE
-1193 EATTPKTQLTP
+1193 EATAPKTQLTS

-1224 STVVKT
+1224 PTAVKT

-1242 PSPQDQLKKLMA
+1242 PSPQDQLRKLMA

-1259 EFTAPLVATRDGYKT
+1259 EFVVPIVATREGPKT

-1307 LKTSMAKAKQAIGS
+1307 LKVSMAKGKQAIGS
-1321 RRRRLRVK
+1321 RRRRLRMK
-1329 MASLLPAEVGSEET
+1329 MASLMPAEVGSEET

-1356 SAIEASRPFRTFE
+1356 SAIEASRPFKTFE
-1369 EEEKVQEKRIKKKRV
+1369 EEEEAQEKRTKKKRV

-1428 GKAIAGLT
+1428 GRAIAGLT
-1436 QEDIGYGE
+1436 QEDMGYGE

-1467 HKFLHRK
+1467 HKFLYRK
-1474 VIENYPLVTPTSKH
+1474 VIENYPLVTPTSKD

-1502 GERGTIPI
+1502 GEYRTIPI

-1516 SYDVVAGEFTNDP
+1516 SYDAVAGEFTNDP

-1545 KELIKRSENAKD
+1545 KQLIKRSENAKD

-1568 SDTGVVMSV
+1568 PDTGVVVSV

-1714 KALLDYAAKSVKF
+1714 KALLDYAAKSVNF

-1757 ASEFSLTK
+1757 ASEFNLTK
-1765 ESLRDLNPVGIVANF
+1765 ESLRDLNPVGVVADF
-1780 FYTNSKEAMATAIVE
+1780 FYTNSKEAMATAIAE
-1795 RHPQLSGSTPHNVI
+1795 RHPNLSGSTAHNVI
-1809 TKYAEFLFERVN
+1809 TKYAEFLYERVN

-1826 LFIGPKNPLTI
+1826 LFTGPKNPLNI

-1852 NIRKTVFFRGM
+1852 NIRKTVFFRGI

-1885 DPLMSS
+1885 DPLFSS

-1898 DPETATTYRTGLRD
+1898 DPETATTYRISLRD
-1912 SLIRQINDAPELK
+1912 SLIRQINDTPELK

-1938 FEVLDSGEMIVDVL
+1938 FEVLESGEMIVDVL
-1952 INKVVSITGDNRDI
+1952 NNKIVSITGDNRDI

-1980 LRAAGIMSELGW
+1980 LRAAGVMSELGW

-2005 TEPPTR
+2005 VEPPASF
-2011 LESPTASKDR
+2011 ESPTASKDR
-2021 LIEIVN
+2021 LIELVD

-2042 QEEIAYRNQII
+2042 QEEVAYRSKII

-2082 YEQSIKSVFD
+2082 YEQSIKSVFN

-2107 QTINNNR
+2107 QTISNNR

-2138 RNIFNEIN
+2138 SNIFNEIN
-2146 VQRRALGLDAR
+2146 VQRRALGLGAR

-2188 TATPKQAKVKKTK
+2188 TATPKQVKVKKTK

-2224 RFYTRKK
+2224 RFHTRKK
-2231 NSVTRDKGVSIALI
+2231 NSVTRDKEVSIALI
-2245 ERLNPLMQSIDDV
+2245 ERLSPLMQSIDDV
-2258 MADGNM
+2258 MVDDM
-2264 SETEKTGTVQAIL
+2264 PETEKIGTVQAIL

-2297 SESTKLKA
+2297 SESMKLKA

-2313 KLKDYEKIARMAA
+2313 ELKGYEKIARMAA
-2326 PALMKMRNDT
+2326 PALMKMRNDV

-2546 NTLLNKAVK
+2546 NTLLNKAIK

-2592 FEDKEFFDSLLER
+2592 FEDKVFFDS
-2605 IQSDEYE
+2605 
-2612 LEQKMSQAPDTL
+2612 M
-2624 YFSRS
+2624 
-2629 DVEKL
+2629 V
-2634 NTPSG
+2634 
-2639 ISLQSFAAAF
+2639 
-2649 TRFIKPETKTYEDV
+2649 
-2663 VELADEIISDHMW
+2663 
-2676 NPENYIVEA
+2676 
-2685 TQDGISRMYRR
+2685 
-2696 LLTMP
+2696 
-2701 DGKVYDPD
+2701 
-2709 NIEHA
+2709 
-2714 NASDQTIE
+2714 
-2722 IHNLISNGGFDR
+2722 
-2734 AVDDT
+2734 
-2739 VRKINTERAEAVR
+2739 
-2752 SFANYL
+2752 
-2758 SLNTVEEADPAPE
+2758 
-2771 TLYDSPEAAVL
+2771 
-2782 LIAASKY
+2782 
-2789 AVRTEP
+2789 
-2795 DPKADNG
+2795 
-2802 LRYRVIEMAGDNEQM
+2802 
-2817 PFVADGKTASDVV
+2817 
-2830 GYLRSGKGIKDAVKL
+2830 
-2845 AYIKQQNASSETSKK
+2845 
-2860 FGTGW
+2860 
-2865 YVFKKSNQ
+2865 
-2873 HEDAVKL
+2873 
-2880 NEACAGTSWC
+2880 
-2890 TGGHVST
+2890 
-2897 AKSHL
+2897 
-2902 SGGDFH
+2902 
-2908 VYFEKGKAEVAIR
+2908 
-2921 TTNGRLAEPPR
+2921 
-2932 GNTPNQTRTKKHED
+2932 ED
-2946 ILQTYLTRSD
+2946 ILTRYEEGGEGVFAAES
-2956 TNITGAE
+2956 TGPFDAE
-2963 DFLADKEFLD
+2963 A
-2973 RVVRDKGL
+2973 
-2981 SSFTDLELL
+2981 
-2990 NIPKHRKSSNGY
+2990 
-3002 SADADKWPSSVYKAI
+3002 
-3017 AEEVR
+3017 
-3022 QRDNIFFYDSDK
+3022 
-3034 VRKREYNPD
+3034 
-3043 VQYVYSDSDSLV
+3043 
-3055 DLNKFPN
+3055 
-3062 LVATNAGVWYMAL
+3062 
-3075 KPVTSPVPDPAKN
+3075 
-3088 LEFVGQT
+3088 
-3095 LYVDV
+3095 
-3100 GSIDAVL
+3100 
-3107 PKLKGAEKI
+3107 
-3116 VVRHGR
+3116 
-3122 DSDSSVVV
+3122 
-3130 FPELTRVEQIELRAD
+3130 ELR
-3145 DDRFQ
+3145 
-3150 DGNGVTLE
+3150 
-3158 FPAVTTL
+3158 
-3165 DSLSVSS
+3165 
-3172 GNVKLP
+3172 
-3178 QLARLFSIGG
+3178 
-3188 SSYGRSS
+3188 
-3195 VSIPKLTELDWLHHS
+3195 
-3210 PELDAPNLKKITT
+3210 
-3223 LSEIRTPLS
+3223 
-3232 LPQLTE
+3232 
-3238 IEFWSD
+3238 
-3244 VTQDTYDF
+3244 
-3252 PRLTKVKEMYDVKG
+3252 
-3266 DHTFPNVTDLFSL
+3266 
-3279 ASVSGSVSFPNV
+3279 
-3291 LKMEGTLG
+3291 
-3299 EIREGGLVDMP
+3299 
-3310 KLTEVFD
+3310 
-3317 IQTINGFL
+3317 
-3325 KLPNLN
+3325 
-3331 TIRGKLSFIEMPVP
+3331 
-3345 LTLPK
+3345 
-3350 LKTIGRAISH
+3350 
-3360 TISPINLPELET
+3360 
-3372 LGDPTRVSFT
+3372 
-3382 GTAITQVRDL
+3382 
-3392 FVPKLKTIYGS
+3392 
-3403 VFSAYRLDLPSLEF
+3403 
-3417 LYGKIKG
+3417 
-3424 SAKPVTKVS
+3424 
-3433 SSAGRMVSSTATNRE
+3433 
-3448 AENVRIP
+3448 RI
-3455 DTAQIIGGQAEPR
+3455 
-3468 AADWVNMIRV
+3468 V
-3478 PELTGDTAIDV
+3478 
-3489 LGEIRR
+3489 
-3495 ITPAGI
+3495 PAGI
-3501 NIEIN
+3501 NIEIDN
-3506 NTMVGAMGANPTKPN
+3506 NMVAAMGIRRSKPN
-3521 TILVNENLVATMASG
+3521 TIIINQEYVAELGTG
-3536 LSEANAKAVV
+3536 LSQANAKAVI

-3553 LAHLASFTAFTT
+3553 VAHITANSIFTDDDYLAIAK
-3565 SDFAA
+3565 
-3570 VAVEL
+3570 EL
-3575 GPDKVNEI
+3575 GPDMVNRI
-3583 LDMMYSNMVPDA
+3583 LDITYSNMEPDDA
-3595 TERAARIAADREAGV
+3595 IRASRIAADREAGL
-3610 TGDIDAAAEWVRMEI
+3610 TGDLDAAGEWVRMEM

-3635 ADIAFFYTN
+3635 VDIAFFYTN

-3657 FIVKLKQQFRSTPTA
+3657 FITKLKQQFKATPTA

-3709 AFLNAVNGDI
+3709 AFFNAVNGDI
-3719 AEGQEDRTLF
+3719 AEGQEDRTSF

-3744 DFWKMTQDK
+3744 DFWKLTQDK

-3778 MEDFERRF
+3778 IEDFDRRF
-3786 PKMRDEALARGVS
+3786 PKLRDEALARGAS
-3799 IEDIGMLL
+3799 IEDIGMIL

-3829 KKENAT
+3829 KKNNAT
-3835 DPDLERKTEDYE
+3835 DPDLERKAEDYE
-3847 AKLTQ
+3847 AQLTQ

-3866 QAMESRLKGMGFGAM
+3866 QAMESKLKNSGFGEL
-3881 VDYLVEFRKEINK
+3881 VDYLVEFRNEINK

-3919 GWAYFAKEGGVAM
+3919 GWALFAKEGGVAM

-3951 EWEVDDDAKKNGQTL
+3951 EWEVDNDAKQNGQTL

-3974 LIEYLDKYLEN
+3974 LIEYLDKYLAN
-3985 LELEAADAKELGAM
+3985 LEQEAADAKDLGAM

-4050 RNFAKTAIEIEVA
+4050 RNFASKAIEIEVA

-4102 LGMNGMKQQS
+4102 LGMNGIKQQS
-4112 KAMEQINSFGRML
+4112 KAMETLNSLGRAM

-4145 RNLLGGIALTTAQ
+4145 RNVLGGIALTTAQ
-4158 GIVNPVYLKD
+4158 GIINPVYMKE
-4168 AFRLSIISNMSL
+4168 AMRLSIISNMSL
-4180 GGTVKADT
+4180 GGNVKADT
-4188 QETRDQIRRLVE
+4188 QETRNQIRRLTE
-4200 LQILKDETRGRV
+4200 LQILKDETRGRI

-4229 ELLDDIVEAQ
+4229 ELLDAIVEAQ

-4248 KKFKLEGTWAATKQA
+4248 KKFNLEGTWAATKQA
-4263 GGSSVEF
+4263 GGSTVEF

-4286 YFYELNAL
+4286 YFFELNAL
-4294 KEAYGDTESESK
+4294 KEAYGDTESEAK

-4317 TFPTHSDQV
+4317 TFPTHSDQL
-4326 SLAKAFNKSPFAML
+4326 SLAKAFNKSPFSMI

-4348 SEVFRTM
+4348 TEVFRTM

-4360 LAVEEIRSK
+4360 LAVEEMRSG
-4369 NPVMQSRGIKRLVGF
+4369 NPVMRSRGTKRLIGF
-4384 TTTMIGGGAAYGALF
+4384 TSTMIGGGAAYGALF

-4412 ERGGV
+4412 ERDGV
-4417 RKLNDEELESLREG
+4417 RKLNDEELDALREG

-4439 GIFAQLLQDGT
+4439 GIFAQLLQDGS
-4450 VQVIDMSNILPHS
+4450 VQVIDMSNILPYS
-4463 QLTDMVG
+4463 QLTDLIG
-4470 MASRGDVKG
+4470 LATRGNLKG
-4479 MADYFASEMI
+4479 MADYIASEMV

-4494 ANVAIEVAQNRD
+4494 ASTAFEIAQNRD
-4506 QFDQPIWLATDNAV
+4506 EFDQPIWLDTDNAV
-4520 GAFGKMLLHLGK
+4520 GAFWKMVKHLG
-4532 GSLLPAVVDKTV
+4532 GGTVVPSVVDKV
-4544 KASRYGEQNAK
+4544 IKVGRYGEQNAK
-4555 EIIVGEITGVR
+4555 EIIVGELTGVR
-4566 PMIHKVPD
+4566 PMIHKTTD

-4602 LNPDG
+4602 LNPDE
-4607 VESIIDEHQSASNK
+4607 VEGIIDDHQSASNK

-4635 IGSTESSLAATAKQM
+4635 IGSTESSLATTAKQM

-4655 RFGAALDG
+4655 RFGAALEG

-4671 QEWFRKMIDNK
+4671 EQWFRKMIDNK

-4687 QNPDEIANEINR
+4687 QDPDEIANEINR
-4699 VLTQKAD
+4699 VLRSKAD
-4706 VYSTNFLE
+4706 LYDTNFLQ

>member
-6 SYDDWIEEEEEL
+6 SYDDWTEEEEEL

-100 EGQQDDVRVQ
+100 EGQQDDARVQ
-110 NLTQYLSMKQL
+110 SLTQYLSMKQL

-138 DRKLVRDSRIA
+138 DRKLVRDSRVA

-246 AGALRQQKEEEQ
+246 AGTLRQQKEEEQ

-277 AKLADAVGAV
+277 AKLADAVTAA

-292 GEEKPEPKYA
+292 GQEKPEPKYA

-384 QQKMA
+384 QQNMA

-552 LGLAGVD
+552 LGLSGVD

-566 RTASTAGGE
+566 RAASTAGGE

-674 DEAVA
+674 DEAVLA
-679 KAGGR
+679 AGGR
-684 FVPVDKMNYRQAK
+684 VVPVDKMNYRQAK

-704 NESNPVTDRAFQ
+704 SESIPVTDRAFQ
-716 RAMRGAIGSTYKNYM
+716 RAMRGAIGGAYKNYM
-731 RTTFGGIV
+731 RTTFGGV
-739 NEATEEMVDQAIQMK
+739 LNEATEEMVDQAIQMK

-800 LALVFEGRASALEN
+800 QALVFEGRASALEK
-814 VATRLRQT
+814 VATQLRKT
-822 NSMATAETVQRMI
+822 NSNATAETVQRMI

-896 KVSAAGFSG
+896 KVSAAGFTG

-977 ETNRPEDFLGVI
+977 ETNKPEDFLGVI
-989 KDKGNIQQLVVKGAT
+989 KDEEGNIKQLVVKGAT
-1004 MMSNQ
+1004 MMANQ
-1009 DFTMDIKISNGY
+1009 DLGMDIKISNGY

-1154 KFQADQAAKE
+1154 KLQADQAEQA
-1164 AFANEP
+1164 ALAGEP

-1178 AIEDELKQDLEGDSE
+1178 AIDDELQGALKGDGGE
-1193 EATTPKTQLTP
+1193 VTAPKAQLTP
-1204 KEQEAENKRLK
+1204 KEQEAENKKLK

-1224 STVVKT
+1224 PTATKS
-1230 RKTPEGNSVVEG
+1230 RKTPEGNKVLEG
-1242 PSPQDQLKKLMA
+1242 PSPQEQLKKLMA
-1254 DYSDM
+1254 EYSDI
-1259 EFTAPLVATRDGYKT
+1259 EISARLVTTDRGYMT
-1274 FAGATKYRKKL
+1274 FESAKNYRKNL
-1285 EFLEDIA
+1285 EFLAKSATE
-1292 YSDAATEEFSAELAE
+1292 DAAVEEFSARLSD
-1307 LKTSMAKAKQAIGS
+1307 LTKSMAKAKQAIGA

-1329 MASLLPAEVGSEET
+1329 MAEFMPTEEVED
-1343 TLTQSEQDLASQL
+1343 TLTQSEQDLADRL
-1356 SAIEASRPFRTFE
+1356 AAIEGTRPIKPVE
-1369 EEEKVQEKRIKKKRV
+1369 VKAVKPQRIKHEK
-1384 DHGGIAGEDWSTED
+1384 AEDWSTED
-1398 KLNVFR
+1398 KLSLFR
-1404 NQEEEL
+1404 NKFEEQ

-1416 LGGFRISDLSAY
+1416 DRGFIISDLSSY
-1428 GKAIAGLT
+1428 GKEISGRL
-1436 QEDIGYGE
+1436 QEEMELGDI
-1444 VPLFTKQR
+1444 PLFTKKR
-1452 LEGDPTDPMKYLKGK
+1452 FIGDPTNPMKYIKGK
-1467 HKFLHRK
+1467 HILLRRK
-1474 VIENYPLVTPTSKH
+1474 VLERFPIVESTSEFTPVKSKNSFTD
-1488 EPVTS
+1488 P
-1493 KRSYTNVET
+1493 ET
-1502 GERGTIPI
+1502 GSRGKVDL
-1510 PVFRDA
+1510 PVIRDLEGN
-1516 SYDVVAGEFTNDP
+1516 VIEGEFTNDVR
-1529 IIIREQ
+1529 IIRSQ

-1540 PVTIP
+1540 PVTVP
-1545 KELIKRSENAKD
+1545 MDLLLRDQDTKD
-1557 AFKIN
+1557 KFNLN
-1562 PSIEFD
+1562 PSIEVD
-1568 SDTGVVMSV
+1568 PETGVVLSV
-1577 IDPITRQ
+1577 IDPITLQ

-1591 EAYVNGSYIPI
+1591 SSYVNGEYIPI
-1602 KARKT
+1602 RGKKT
-1607 ESLLM
+1607 QSLLVSM
-1612 SLVAPSGRYL
+1612 VPPSASDL
-1622 SSAGET
+1622 KAAGAT
-1628 AKGRQSI
+1628 VTGRQSI
-1635 GQQVVNNKVVP
+1635 AGRG
-1646 AKNLNARDYTG
+1646 LDARDYMG
-1657 DFQKWMMG
+1657 DFRKWMFG
-1665 EVAFDG
+1665 GSPDQKGNAYKL
-1671 EFERGAGHRFLK
+1671 LK
-1683 SEFQLDDD
+1683 SPEFGLDDD
-1691 SISDLSSYALAEY
+1691 SISDLSSYAMSEY
-1704 GLSVYEFAMG
+1704 GLSIYEFAIG
-1714 KALLDYAAKSVKF
+1714 NALISNAAKAIKF
-1727 DKNKS
+1727 DGNKGVAD
-1732 ITKRLTKAAEE
+1732 RVAKAAQE
-1743 KGLTLEQYKEHPDF
+1743 KGLTVEQFREHPDF
-1757 ASEFSLTK
+1757 VK
-1765 ESLRDLNPVGIVANF
+1765 EVPLDKAILKELNPVKVISDR
-1780 FYTNSKEAMATAIVE
+1780 FYSNNLDQIATSIVE
-1795 RHPQLSGSTPHNVI
+1795 RYPELSGSTPQNVI
-1809 TKYAEFLFERVN
+1809 TKYAEFLFSRVAAPAGDLYVGPKQPTSII
-1821 EPDGD
+1821 EYYGD
-1826 LFIGPKNPLTI
+1826 LFKRAEQRRYTRRTVS
-1837 LKKFGKD
+1837 FGG
-1844 YQNAEKAR
+1844 
-1852 NIRKTVFFRGM
+1852 I
-1863 GEDNESVLDTLLAT
+1863 GEDNQAALDSLIQT
-1877 GKLNDYAL
+1877 GKLDDYAM
-1885 DPLMSS
+1885 DPLYMA

-1898 DPETATTYRTGLRD
+1898 DPDTTTAFKNTLRT
-1912 SLIRQINDAPELK
+1912 SLIRSVNDSPELK
-1925 RAMKDIA
+1925 GALKNIA
-1932 LLFHKG
+1932 TMFDVG
-1938 FEVLDSGEMIVDVL
+1938 FEALDSGEKIVDVL
-1952 INKVVSITGDNRDI
+1952 NNLVVGLSGDSRDV
-1966 SMAIVNRLS
+1966 SLAIVNRLS
-1975 GLKTG
+1975 ELRTG

-1992 LPPVAKFEAIPPT
+1992 LPPVAKFEAVPPT
-2005 TEPPTR
+2005 TEPPAR
-2011 LESPTASKDR
+2011 LESPTATVTR
-2021 LIEIVN
+2021 LTEIVN

-2042 QEEIAYRNQII
+2042 QEEAEYRNRIA
-2053 EAVRVAQPEI
+2053 EAVRIAQPDI

-2071 TLRRKGDLRER
+2071 TLRRQSDLRDR
-2082 YEQSIKSVFD
+2082 YAQSIKSVLYKISESREID
-2092 KMDTE
+2092 PVSNAVARLSK
-2097 TINVAVNKLS
+2097 TISDNQS
-2107 QTINNNR
+2107 R
-2114 SKLDKFDEQIELVN
+2114 LDKFDEQIELADA
-2128 SEITE
+2128 EIAE
-2133 AGLSL
+2133 AS
-2138 RNIFNEIN
+2138 
-2146 VQRRALGLDAR
+2146 A
-2157 PESEL
+2157 
-2162 LADLSSE
+2162 LADSILNRASTQR
-2169 GEFKQPT
+2169 KPRT
-2176 AAELSSLERPQP
+2176 AKAKEKAELS
-2188 TATPKQAKVKKTK
+2188 K
-2201 AAERAQLA
+2201 AQI
-2209 LPQLTDSYNMALSNV
+2209 TSSYNMALSNV
-2224 RFYTRKK
+2224 RLLERQRNALVRNKD
-2231 NSVTRDKGVSIALI
+2231 VTLATI
-2245 ERLNPLMQSIDDV
+2245 ERLNPVVQQLQ
-2258 MADGNM
+2258 GLP
-2264 SETEKTGTVQAIL
+2264 TEQAITML
-2277 TRALTGDPADTRAAT
+2277 RAAAT
-2292 DYKKA
+2292 TADLQAGTYKKT
-2297 SESTKLKA
+2297 SEAMKLKA
-2305 SGIVEETT
+2305 RGIAENAT
-2313 KLKDYEKIARMAA
+2313 KFSEWPEWKKV
-2326 PALMKMRNDT
+2326 ALMARPAAMKLRNDT
-2336 TRLNKSVSNVN
+2336 TRLYKSVSDIN

-2353 AARIANSEDV
+2353 AARIANSEDI

-2454 TVTYLNDPRTAE
+2454 TVTYFNNPRTAE

-2472 RINQLR
+2472 RINQIR
-2478 ELAIAQATK
+2478 ELAITQATK
-2487 KGLMRYAHVRNGLA
+2487 KGLMRYAHVRNGLS

-2512 APEFQSMLAAM
+2512 APEFQSMLSTM
-2523 TPTGQRSILSRM
+2523 TPTGQRSLLSRI
-2535 IDAILSFFGKK
+2535 IDAVLSFFGKK

-2561 QMSLASYHTFNISS
+2561 QMSLANYHTYNISS
-2575 RRDIDGIVQ
+2575 RRDIDGVVE

-2592 FEDKEFFDSLLER
+2592 FEDKVFFDSMVEDIITR
-2605 IQSDEYE
+2605 YQEGDEDIFYLSE
-2612 LEQKMSQAPDTL
+2612 SETDQAPLL
-2624 YFSRS
+2624 Y
-2629 DVEKL
+2629 E
-2634 NTPSG
+2634 
-2639 ISLQSFAAAF
+2639 
-2649 TRFIKPETKTYEDV
+2649 
-2663 VELADEIISDHMW
+2663 
-2676 NPENYIVEA
+2676 
-2685 TQDGISRMYRR
+2685 
-2696 LLTMP
+2696 
-2701 DGKVYDPD
+2701 VYDRETGEVVWTGTRRDIARQVQDRRD
-2709 NIEHA
+2709 NA
-2714 NASDQTIE
+2714 Y
-2722 IHNLISNGGFDR
+2722 GGYRF
-2734 AVDDT
+2734 
-2739 VRKINTERAEAVR
+2739 AVR
-2752 SFANYL
+2752 Q
-2758 SLNTVEEADPAPE
+2758 AD
-2771 TLYDSPEAAVL
+2771 
-2782 LIAASKY
+2782 
-2789 AVRTEP
+2789 RTSYMR
-2795 DPKADNG
+2795 A
-2802 LRYRVIEMAGDNEQM
+2802 I
-2817 PFVADGKTASDVV
+2817 
-2830 GYLRSGKGIKDAVKL
+2830 DAE
-2845 AYIKQQNASSETSKK
+2845 ETS
-2860 FGTGW
+2860 
-2865 YVFKKSNQ
+2865 
-2873 HEDAVKL
+2873 
-2880 NEACAGTSWC
+2880 
-2890 TGGHVST
+2890 
-2897 AKSHL
+2897 
-2902 SGGDFH
+2902 
-2908 VYFEKGKAEVAIR
+2908 
-2921 TTNGRLAEPPR
+2921 P
-2932 GNTPNQTRTKKHED
+2932 
-2946 ILQTYLTRSD
+2946 
-2956 TNITGAE
+2956 
-2963 DFLADKEFLD
+2963 
-2973 RVVRDKGL
+2973 
-2981 SSFTDLELL
+2981 
-2990 NIPKHRKSSNGY
+2990 
-3002 SADADKWPSSVYKAI
+3002 
-3017 AEEVR
+3017 
-3022 QRDNIFFYDSDK
+3022 
-3034 VRKREYNPD
+3034 
-3043 VQYVYSDSDSLV
+3043 
-3055 DLNKFPN
+3055 
-3062 LVATNAGVWYMAL
+3062 
-3075 KPVTSPVPDPAKN
+3075 
-3088 LEFVGQT
+3088 
-3095 LYVDV
+3095 
-3100 GSIDAVL
+3100 
-3107 PKLKGAEKI
+3107 
-3116 VVRHGR
+3116 
-3122 DSDSSVVV
+3122 
-3130 FPELTRVEQIELRAD
+3130 
-3145 DDRFQ
+3145 
-3150 DGNGVTLE
+3150 
-3158 FPAVTTL
+3158 
-3165 DSLSVSS
+3165 
-3172 GNVKLP
+3172 
-3178 QLARLFSIGG
+3178 
-3188 SSYGRSS
+3188 
-3195 VSIPKLTELDWLHHS
+3195 
-3210 PELDAPNLKKITT
+3210 
-3223 LSEIRTPLS
+3223 
-3232 LPQLTE
+3232 
-3238 IEFWSD
+3238 
-3244 VTQDTYDF
+3244 
-3252 PRLTKVKEMYDVKG
+3252 
-3266 DHTFPNVTDLFSL
+3266 
-3279 ASVSGSVSFPNV
+3279 
-3291 LKMEGTLG
+3291 
-3299 EIREGGLVDMP
+3299 
-3310 KLTEVFD
+3310 
-3317 IQTINGFL
+3317 
-3325 KLPNLN
+3325 
-3331 TIRGKLSFIEMPVP
+3331 
-3345 LTLPK
+3345 
-3350 LKTIGRAISH
+3350 
-3360 TISPINLPELET
+3360 
-3372 LGDPTRVSFT
+3372 
-3382 GTAITQVRDL
+3382 
-3392 FVPKLKTIYGS
+3392 
-3403 VFSAYRLDLPSLEF
+3403 
-3417 LYGKIKG
+3417 
-3424 SAKPVTKVS
+3424 
-3433 SSAGRMVSSTATNRE
+3433 
-3448 AENVRIP
+3448 
-3455 DTAQIIGGQAEPR
+3455 
-3468 AADWVNMIRV
+3468 
-3478 PELTGDTAIDV
+3478 IDV
-3489 LGEIRR
+3489 LEEIKR
-3495 ITPAGI
+3495 IVPDGVSV
-3501 NIEIN
+3501 EIDD
-3506 NTMVGAMGANPTKPN
+3506 TMVGAMGVRRSKPN
-3521 TILVNENLVATMASG
+3521 TIIINQEYVAGLGAG

-3553 LAHLASFTAFTT
+3553 LAHIAANSVFTNDDYLAIAK
-3565 SDFAA
+3565 
-3570 VAVEL
+3570 EL
-3575 GPDKVNEI
+3575 GPDMVNRI
-3583 LDMMYSNMVPDA
+3583 LDMTYSNMEPDDA
-3595 TERAARIAADREAGV
+3595 ARAALIAADREAGV
-3610 TGDIDAAAEWVRMEI
+3610 TGDLDAAAEWVRMEM

-3635 ADIAFFYTN
+3635 VDIAFFYTN

-3657 FIVKLKQQFRSTPTA
+3657 FITKLKQQFKATPTT

-3719 AEGQEDRTLF
+3719 AEGQEDRTSF

-3744 DFWKMTQDK
+3744 DFWKMAQDK

-3778 MEDFERRF
+3778 MEDFDRRF
-3786 PKMRDEALARGVS
+3786 PKMRDEALARGAS
-3799 IEDIGMLL
+3799 IEDIGMIL

-3829 KKENAT
+3829 KKDNAT
-3835 DPDLERKTEDYE
+3835 DPDLERKAEDYE
-3847 AKLTQ
+3847 AQLTQ

-3866 QAMESRLKGMGFGAM
+3866 QAMESKLKNSGFGEL
-3881 VDYLVEFRKEINK
+3881 VDYLVEFRNEINK

-3919 GWAYFAKEGGVAM
+3919 GWALSAKEGGVAM

-3951 EWEVDDDAKKNGQTL
+3951 EWEVDNDAKQNGQTL
-3966 TAEQRDKK
+3966 TAEQRNKK
-3974 LIEYLDKYLEN
+3974 LIEYLDKYLAN
-3985 LELEAADAKELGAM
+3985 LEQEAADAKDLGAM

-4020 TLLGE
+4020 MLLGE

-4041 RLAANEKFL
+4041 RLAANDKFL
-4050 RNFAKTAIEIEVA
+4050 RNFAKTAIDIEVA

-4102 LGMNGMKQQS
+4102 LGMNGIKQQS
-4112 KAMEQINSFGRML
+4112 KAMETLNSLGRAM

-4145 RNLLGGIALTTAQ
+4145 RNVLGGIALTTAQ
-4158 GIVNPVYLKD
+4158 GIINPVYMKE
-4168 AFRLSIISNMSL
+4168 AMRLAVISNMSL
-4180 GGTVKADT
+4180 GGNVKADT
-4188 QETRDQIRRLVE
+4188 QETRNQIRRLTE
-4200 LQILKDETRGRV
+4200 LQILKDETRGRI

-4239 GSGNIEKII
+4239 GSGNIEKIV
-4248 KKFKLEGTWAATKQA
+4248 KKFNLEGTWAATKQA
-4263 GGSSVEF
+4263 GGSTVEF

-4286 YFYELNAL
+4286 YFFELNAL
-4294 KEAYGDTESESK
+4294 KEAYGDTESEAK

-4317 TFPTHSDQV
+4317 TFPTHSDQL
-4326 SLAKAFNKSPFAML
+4326 SLAKAFNKSPFSLIA
-4340 VLPFVRWK
+4340 LPFVRWK
-4348 SEVFRTM
+4348 TEVFRTM

-4360 LAVEEIRSK
+4360 LAVEEMRSG
-4369 NPVMQSRGIKRLVGF
+4369 NPVMRSRGTKRLIGF
-4384 TTTMIGGGAAYGALF
+4384 TSTMIGGGAAYGALF

-4412 ERGGV
+4412 ERDGV
-4417 RKLNDEELESLREG
+4417 RKLNDEELDALREG

-4439 GIFAQLLQDGT
+4439 GIFAQLLQDGS
-4450 VQVIDMSNILPHS
+4450 VQVIDMSNILPYS
-4463 QLTDMVG
+4463 QLTDLIG
-4470 MASRGDVKG
+4470 LATRGNLKG
-4479 MADYFASEMI
+4479 MADYIASEMV

-4494 ANVAIEVAQNRD
+4494 ASTAFEIAQNRD
-4506 QFDQPIWLATDNAV
+4506 EFDQPIWLDTDNAV
-4520 GAFGKMLLHLGK
+4520 GAFWKMFKHLG
-4532 GSLLPAVVDKTV
+4532 GGTLVPSVVDKV
-4544 KASRYGEQNAK
+4544 IKVGRYGEQNAK
-4555 EIIVGEITGVR
+4555 EMIVGELTGVR
-4566 PMIHKVPD
+4566 PIIHKTTD

-4594 YPLSSGRG
+4594 YPLSSGKG
-4602 LNPDG
+4602 FDPDK
-4607 VESIIDEHQSASNK
+4607 VEGIIDDHQSASNK

-4635 IGSTESSLAATAKQM
+4635 IGSTEASLAATAKQM

-4655 RFGAALDG
+4655 RFGAALEG

-4671 QEWFRKMIDNK
+4671 EQWFRKMIDNK

-4687 QNPDEIANEINR
+4687 QDPDEIANEINR
-4699 VLTQKAD
+4699 VLTEKAD
-4706 VYSTNFLE
+4706 VYRTNFLE